1 MRKKYQQF
9 HSATLKAF
17 KIAFMMLFL
26 LTNCAVI
33 MAQSPNKK
41 ISITCNNEPLAS
53 ALKKVEKASGYKVLF
68 TYDEVQ
74 NYKVTVSAKQRE
86 VSYVLKTM
94 LDRLP
99 FNYKF
104 NGKYI
109 NVTKRAKRILSL
121 SDGADRGDH
130 TVRGVVLDEH
140 GSPIPGVL
148 VTVVDK
154 HNGTTTNVE
163 GVFKIDLKDAKAV
176 LEFSFIG
183 MKKKRVNVSA
193 TQNGYIKVTLE
204 EESQHLGETV
214 VTGYRNV
221 NKNSYTGSSTQI
233 LGDDLRKVSQ
243 TNILDA
249 IQSFDPSFRILDNAQ
264 FGSDP
269 NAMPEMTIRG
279 QSGVGN
285 RALDTDQLSKSNLKN
300 NPNLP
305 TFIMDGFEV
314 SIEKIYDLDP
324 TRIESITILKDAA
337 ATAIYGS
344 RAANGVVVV
353 TTVAPK
359 PGEVRVSY
367 GFTGTLETPDLRD
380 YNLANASEK
389 LEIERRAGL
398 FDKGGSGSSN
408 ITSEADGVNAYN
420 TKLAL
425 IKRGIDTDWLSIP
438 LRNGFDQK
446 HSVFIEGGT
455 QNLRYGIDGSFN
467 KVQGV
472 MKDSGRDRYS
482 VGISLDYRL
491 KNFQVKNTTTFNH
504 TKSKES
510 PYGSFGDYTG
520 LMPYDTPYEKGEL
533 TQKLYYSR
541 NSGNRPVNN
550 PLYEATLGN
559 YNWNSYDEFINN
571 LSFNWYINDYWMAK
585 GQFSVTKKYSRS
597 ERFVDPLSSKTSVD
611 SDNASTMKDKL
622 GDLYTTSGNN
632 LTLAGNAFIY
642 YNQSFGKHNLNG
654 SAGWEVNTSNYDNT
668 SAHYRGFPSGQFHSI
683 NYANEIYKKPTKTE
697 GTSRMVS
704 MLATANYTW
713 NNIYLL
719 DLSVRFDGSSEFGSN
734 QRWAPFFST
743 GAGINIHNYNFLKGN
758 QYVNKLKL
766 RGSYGRTG
774 KVNFPDYAAQTVYD
788 PLFDEWYAT
797 GYGAVLKALGNKD
810 LTWEK
815 TDKYDF
821 GIETQLFK
829 ERLTLEFD
837 YYYEKT
843 IDLVNDVSLS
853 NTSGFS
859 TYKNNMGEVEN
870 KGIELTA
877 RYDAI
882 KNKSWLVAFWG
893 NIAHNTNKILKIS
906 DSQRAY
912 NKRVADFYKKEQLN
926 QESIGSSLSDANYSV
941 PIAQYEEGQSL
952 TSIWAVKS
960 LGIDPS
966 TGKEIFLNRDGT
978 VTNKWD
984 ATQEVVCGNTQPDFN
999 GAFGVNISYKQ
1010 WSLFASFLY
1019 EWGGQQYNQ
1028 TLVDRVENAN
1038 IEYGNVDL
1046 RILTDRWQKPGDVA
1060 QFKDIKDASLTT
1072 LPTSRFVQDNSFLRL
1087 NALTLTYDFSREW
1100 LKRNLGLRMLR
1111 LEASTSDLINWNSVR
1126 QERGLSYPKSYKF
1139 NFSVKAQF

>member
-9 HSATLKAF
+9 HSATMKAF
-17 KIAFMMLFL
+17 RIAFVMLFL
-26 LTNCAVI
+26 LSNCAIV

-41 ISITCNNEPLAS
+41 ISVTCKNEPLAS

-74 NYKVTVSAKQRE
+74 NYKVTISAKGRE
-86 VSYVLKTM
+86 VSHVLKTIF
-94 LDRLP
+94 DKLP
-99 FNYKF
+99 FDYKF
-104 NGKYI
+104 KGKYI
-109 NVTKRAKRILSL
+109 NVSKRERRILNI
-121 SDGADRGDH
+121 SDGPEKGDH
-130 TVRGVVLDEH
+130 IVRGVVFDVH

-148 VTVVDK
+148 ITVVGK
-154 HNGTTTNVE
+154 HRGTTTNVE
-163 GVFKIDLKDAKAV
+163 GVFGLDLQASKALV
-176 LEFSFIG
+176 EFSFIG
-183 MKKKRVNVSA
+183 MKKKRVTLTSQSA
-193 TQNGYIKVTLE
+193 YVKVTLE
-204 EESQHLGETV
+204 DESHELGETV
-214 VTGYRNV
+214 ITGYRNV

-249 IQSFDPSFRILDNAQ
+249 IQSFDPSFRIMDNTQ

-398 FDKGGSGSSN
+398 YDPN
-408 ITSEADGVNAYN
+408 IGNYFNESEAVNAYN
-420 TKLAL
+420 KKLAL
-425 IKRGIDTDWLSIP
+425 IKRGIDTDWLSLP
-438 LRNGFDQK
+438 LRNGLDQK

-472 MKDSGRDRYS
+472 MKGSGRDRYG

-491 KNFQVKNTTTFNH
+491 KKFQVKNTTTFNH

-510 PYGSFGDYTG
+510 PYGSFGDYTS
-520 LMPYDTPYEKGEL
+520 LMPYDTPYENGVL
-533 TQKLYYSR
+533 TQTLRYS
-541 NSGNRPVNN
+541 SGSGGRTINN
-550 PLYEATLGN
+550 PLYEATLSN

-585 GQFSVTKKYSRS
+585 GQFSITKKYSRS
-597 ERFVDPLSSKTSVD
+597 ERFIDPLSTKTSVS
-611 SDNASTMKDKL
+611 SDNASANKDKK
-622 GDLYTTSGNN
+622 GDLYMTSGND
-632 LTLAGNAFIY
+632 LSLSGNAFIY

-654 SAGWEVNTSNYDNT
+654 SAGWEISTSTYDNV
-668 SAHYRGFPSGQFHSI
+668 SSHYRGFPSGQFHSL

-743 GAGINIHNYNFLKGN
+743 GAGINIHNYDFLKGN
-758 QYVNKLKL
+758 KYINKLKL

-774 KVNFPDYAAQTVYD
+774 KVNFPDYAAQTVYE

-821 GIETQLFK
+821 GIETQLFN
-829 ERLTLEFD
+829 ERLTIDFD

-843 IDLVNDVSLS
+843 IDLVNDVTIST
-853 NTSGFS
+853 TSGFS
-859 TYKNNMGEVEN
+859 TYKNNMGEIEN
-870 KGIELTA
+870 KGLEMTA
-877 RYDAI
+877 RYDVF
-882 KNKSWLVAFWG
+882 KNKNWLVALWG

-912 NKRVADFYKKEQLN
+912 NQRVADFYKSETGAALRDSKY
-926 QESIGSSLSDANYSV
+926 AV

-960 LGIDPS
+960 LGIDPT
-966 TGKEIFLNRDGT
+966 TGKELYQNRDGS
-978 VTNKWD
+978 VTDKWD

-999 GAFGVNISYKQ
+999 GAFGVNLNYKQ

-1038 IEYGNVDL
+1038 IEFGNVDL
-1046 RILTDRWQKPGDVA
+1046 RVLTDRWQKPGDVA
-1060 QFKDIKDASLTT
+1060 QFKNIQDASMTT
-1072 LPTSRFVQDNSFLRL
+1072 LPTSRFVQNNSFLRL

>member
-9 HSATLKAF
+9 HSATMKAF
-17 KIAFMMLFL
+17 KIAFVMLFL
-26 LTNCAVI
+26 LSNCAIV

-41 ISITCNNEPLAS
+41 ISVTCKNEPLAS

-74 NYKVTVSAKQRE
+74 NYKVTISAKGQE
-86 VSYVLKTM
+86 VSHVLKTIF
-94 LDRLP
+94 DKLP
-99 FNYKF
+99 FDYKF
-104 NGKYI
+104 KGKYI
-109 NVTKRAKRILSL
+109 NVSKRERRILNI
-121 SDGADRGDH
+121 SDGPEKGDH
-130 TVRGVVLDEH
+130 IVRGVVFDVH

-148 VTVVDK
+148 ITVVGK
-154 HNGTTTNVE
+154 HRGTTTNVE
-163 GVFKIDLKDAKAV
+163 GVFGLDLQASKALV
-176 LEFSFIG
+176 EFSFIG
-183 MKKKRVNVSA
+183 MKKKRVTLTSQSA
-193 TQNGYIKVTLE
+193 YVKVTLE
-204 EESQHLGETV
+204 DESHELGETV
-214 VTGYRNV
+214 ITGYRNV

-249 IQSFDPSFRILDNAQ
+249 IQSFDPSFRIMDNTQ

-398 FDKGGSGSSN
+398 FDVGSGN
-408 ITSEADGVNAYN
+408 ISTEAEGVNAYN
-420 TKLAL
+420 KKLGL
-425 IKRGIDTDWLSIP
+425 ILRGIDTDWLSLP

-472 MKDSGRDRYS
+472 MKGSGRDRYG

-491 KNFQVKNTTTFNH
+491 KKFQVKNTTTFNH

-510 PYGSFGDYTG
+510 PYGSFGDYTS
-520 LMPYDTPYEKGEL
+520 LMPYDTPYENGVL
-533 TQKLYYSR
+533 TQTLRYS
-541 NSGNRPVNN
+541 SGSGGRTINN
-550 PLYEATLGN
+550 PLYEATLSN

-585 GQFSVTKKYSRS
+585 GQFSITKKYSRS
-597 ERFVDPLSSKTSVD
+597 ERFIDPLSTKTSVS
-611 SDNASTMKDKL
+611 SDNASANKDKK
-622 GDLYTTSGNN
+622 GDLYMTSGND
-632 LTLAGNAFIY
+632 LSLSGNAFIY

-654 SAGWEVNTSNYDNT
+654 SAGWEISTSTYDNV
-668 SAHYRGFPSGQFHSI
+668 SSHYRGFPSGQFHSL

-743 GAGINIHNYNFLKGN
+743 GAGINIHNYDFLKGN
-758 QYVNKLKL
+758 KYINKLKI

-774 KVNFPDYAAQTVYD
+774 KVNFPDYAAQTVYE

-821 GIETQLFK
+821 GIETQLFN
-829 ERLTLEFD
+829 ERLTIDFD

-843 IDLVNDVSLS
+843 IDLVNDVTIST
-853 NTSGFS
+853 TSGFS
-859 TYKNNMGEVEN
+859 TYKNNMGEIEN
-870 KGIELTA
+870 KGLEMTA
-877 RYDAI
+877 RYDVF
-882 KNKSWLVAFWG
+882 KNKNWLVALWG

-912 NKRVADFYKKEQLN
+912 NQRVADFYKSETGAALRDSKY
-926 QESIGSSLSDANYSV
+926 AV

-960 LGIDPS
+960 LGIDPT
-966 TGKEIFLNRDGT
+966 TGKELYQNRDGS
-978 VTNKWD
+978 VTDKWD

-999 GAFGVNISYKQ
+999 GAFGVNLNYKQ

-1038 IEYGNVDL
+1038 IEFGNVDL
-1046 RILTDRWQKPGDVA
+1046 RVLTDRWQKPGDVA
-1060 QFKDIKDASLTT
+1060 QFKNIQDASMTT
-1072 LPTSRFVQDNSFLRL
+1072 LPTSRFVQNNSFLRL

>member
-9 HSATLKAF
+9 HSATMKAF
-17 KIAFMMLFL
+17 RIAFVMLFL
-26 LTNCAVI
+26 LSNCAIV

-41 ISITCNNEPLAS
+41 ISVTCKNEPLAS

-74 NYKVTVSAKQRE
+74 NYKVTISAKGQE
-86 VSYVLKTM
+86 VSHVLKTIF
-94 LDRLP
+94 DKLP
-99 FNYKF
+99 FDYKF
-104 NGKYI
+104 KGKYI
-109 NVTKRAKRILSL
+109 NVSKRERRILNI
-121 SDGADRGDH
+121 SDGPEKGDH
-130 TVRGVVLDEH
+130 IVRGVVFDVH

-148 VTVVDK
+148 ITVVGK
-154 HNGTTTNVE
+154 HRGTTTNVE
-163 GVFKIDLKDAKAV
+163 GVFGLDLQASKALV
-176 LEFSFIG
+176 EFSFIG
-183 MKKKRVNVSA
+183 MKKKRVTLTSQSA
-193 TQNGYIKVTLE
+193 YVKVTLE
-204 EESQHLGETV
+204 DESHELGETV
-214 VTGYRNV
+214 ITGYRNV

-249 IQSFDPSFRILDNAQ
+249 IQSFDPSFRIMDNTQ

-398 FDKGGSGSSN
+398 YDPN
-408 ITSEADGVNAYN
+408 IGNYFNESEAVNAYN
-420 TKLAL
+420 KKLAL
-425 IKRGIDTDWLSIP
+425 IKRGIDTDWLSLP
-438 LRNGFDQK
+438 LRNGLDQK

-472 MKDSGRDRYS
+472 MKGSGRDRYG

-491 KNFQVKNTTTFNH
+491 KKFQVKNTTTFNH

-510 PYGSFGDYTG
+510 PYGSFGDYTS
-520 LMPYDTPYEKGEL
+520 LMPYDTPYENGVL
-533 TQKLYYSR
+533 TQTLRYS
-541 NSGNRPVNN
+541 SGSGGRTINN
-550 PLYEATLGN
+550 PLYEATLSN

-585 GQFSVTKKYSRS
+585 GQFSITKKYSRS
-597 ERFVDPLSSKTSVD
+597 ERFIDPLSTKTSVS
-611 SDNASTMKDKL
+611 SDNASANKDKK
-622 GDLYTTSGNN
+622 GDLYMTSGND
-632 LTLAGNAFIY
+632 LSLSGNAFIY

-654 SAGWEVNTSNYDNT
+654 SAGWEISTSTYDNV
-668 SAHYRGFPSGQFHSI
+668 SSHYRGFPSGQFHSL

-743 GAGINIHNYNFLKGN
+743 GAGINIHNYDFLKGN
-758 QYVNKLKL
+758 KYINKLKI

-774 KVNFPDYAAQTVYD
+774 KVNFPDYAAQTVYE

-821 GIETQLFK
+821 GIETQLFN
-829 ERLTLEFD
+829 ERLTIDFD

-843 IDLVNDVSLS
+843 IDLVNDVTIST
-853 NTSGFS
+853 TSGFS
-859 TYKNNMGEVEN
+859 TYKNNMGEIEN
-870 KGIELTA
+870 KGLEMTA
-877 RYDAI
+877 RYDVF
-882 KNKSWLVAFWG
+882 KNKNWLVALWG

-912 NKRVADFYKKEQLN
+912 NQRVADFYKSETGAALRDSKY
-926 QESIGSSLSDANYSV
+926 AV

-960 LGIDPS
+960 LGIDPT
-966 TGKEIFLNRDGT
+966 TGKELYQNRDGS
-978 VTNKWD
+978 VTDKWD

-999 GAFGVNISYKQ
+999 GAFGVNLNYKQ

-1038 IEYGNVDL
+1038 IEFGNVDL
-1046 RILTDRWQKPGDVA
+1046 RVLTDRWQKPGDVA
-1060 QFKDIKDASLTT
+1060 QFKNIQDASMTT
-1072 LPTSRFVQDNSFLRL
+1072 LPTSRFVQNNSFLRL

>member
-9 HSATLKAF
+9 HSATMKAF
-17 KIAFMMLFL
+17 KIAFVMLFL
-26 LTNCAVI
+26 LSNCAIV

-41 ISITCNNEPLAS
+41 ISVTCKNEPLAS

-74 NYKVTVSAKQRE
+74 NYKVTISAKGQE
-86 VSYVLKTM
+86 VSHVLKTIFEK
-94 LDRLP
+94 LP
-99 FNYKF
+99 FDYKF
-104 NGKYI
+104 KGKYI
-109 NVTKRAKRILSL
+109 NVSKRERRILNI
-121 SDGADRGDH
+121 SDGADKGDH
-130 TVRGVVLDEH
+130 IVRGVVFDVH

-148 VTVVDK
+148 ITVVGK
-154 HNGTTTNVE
+154 HRGTTTNVE
-163 GVFKIDLKDAKAV
+163 GVFGLDLQASKALV
-176 LEFSFIG
+176 EFSFIG
-183 MKKKRVNVSA
+183 MKKKRVTLTSQSA
-193 TQNGYIKVTLE
+193 YVKVTLE
-204 EESQHLGETV
+204 DESHELGETV
-214 VTGYRNV
+214 ITGYRNV

-249 IQSFDPSFRILDNAQ
+249 IQSFDPSFRIMDNTQ

-353 TTVAPK
+353 TTIAPK

-398 FDKGGSGSSN
+398 YDPN
-408 ITSEADGVNAYN
+408 IGNYFNESEAVNAYN
-420 TKLAL
+420 KKLAL
-425 IKRGIDTDWLSIP
+425 IKRGIDTDWLSLP
-438 LRNGFDQK
+438 LRNGLDQK

-472 MKDSGRDRYS
+472 MKGSGRDRYG

-491 KNFQVKNTTTFNH
+491 KKFQVKNTTTFNH

-510 PYGSFGDYTG
+510 PYGSFGDYTS
-520 LMPYDTPYEKGEL
+520 LMPYDTPYENGVL
-533 TQKLYYSR
+533 TQTLRYS
-541 NSGNRPVNN
+541 SGSGGRTINN
-550 PLYEATLGN
+550 PLYEATLSN

-585 GQFSVTKKYSRS
+585 GQFSITKKYSRS
-597 ERFVDPLSSKTSVD
+597 ERFIDPLSTKTSVS
-611 SDNASTMKDKL
+611 SDNASANKDKK
-622 GDLYTTSGNN
+622 GDLYMTSGND
-632 LTLAGNAFIY
+632 LSLSGNAFIY

-654 SAGWEVNTSNYDNT
+654 SAGWEISTSTYDNV
-668 SAHYRGFPSGQFHSI
+668 SSHYRGFPSGQFHSL

-743 GAGINIHNYNFLKGN
+743 GAGINIHNYDFLKGN
-758 QYVNKLKL
+758 KYINKLKI

-774 KVNFPDYAAQTVYD
+774 KVNFPDYAAQTVYE

-797 GYGAVLKALGNKD
+797 GYGAVLMALGNKD

-821 GIETQLFK
+821 GIETQLFN
-829 ERLTLEFD
+829 ERLTIDFD

-843 IDLVNDVSLS
+843 IDLVNDVTIST
-853 NTSGFS
+853 TSGFS
-859 TYKNNMGEVEN
+859 TYKNNMGEIEN
-870 KGIELTA
+870 KGLEMTA
-877 RYDAI
+877 RYDVF
-882 KNKSWLVAFWG
+882 KNKNWLVALWG

-912 NKRVADFYKKEQLN
+912 NQRVADFYKSETGAALRDSKY
-926 QESIGSSLSDANYSV
+926 AV

-960 LGIDPS
+960 LGIDPT
-966 TGKEIFLNRDGT
+966 TGKELYQNRDGS
-978 VTNKWD
+978 VTDKWD

-999 GAFGVNISYKQ
+999 GAFGVNLNYKQ

-1046 RILTDRWQKPGDVA
+1046 RVLTDRWQKPGDVA
-1060 QFKDIKDASLTT
+1060 QFKNIQDASMTT
-1072 LPTSRFVQDNSFLRL
+1072 LPTSRFVQNNSFLRL

>member
-9 HSATLKAF
+9 HSATMKAF
-17 KIAFMMLFL
+17 KIAFVMLFL
-26 LTNCAVI
+26 LSNCAIV

-41 ISITCNNEPLAS
+41 ISVTCKNEPLAS

-74 NYKVTVSAKQRE
+74 NYKVTISAKGRE
-86 VSYVLKTM
+86 VSHVLKTIF
-94 LDRLP
+94 DKLP
-99 FNYKF
+99 FDYKF
-104 NGKYI
+104 KGKYI
-109 NVTKRAKRILSL
+109 NVSKRERRILNI
-121 SDGADRGDH
+121 SDGPEKGDH
-130 TVRGVVLDEH
+130 IVRGVVFDVH

-148 VTVVDK
+148 ITVVGK
-154 HNGTTTNVE
+154 HRGTTTNVE
-163 GVFKIDLKDAKAV
+163 GVFGLDLQASKALV
-176 LEFSFIG
+176 EFSFIG
-183 MKKKRVNVSA
+183 MKKKRVTLTSQSA
-193 TQNGYIKVTLE
+193 YVKVTLE
-204 EESQHLGETV
+204 DESHELGETV
-214 VTGYRNV
+214 ITGYRNV

-249 IQSFDPSFRILDNAQ
+249 IQSFDPSFRIMDNTQ

-398 FDKGGSGSSN
+398 YDPN
-408 ITSEADGVNAYN
+408 IGNYFNESEAVNAYN
-420 TKLAL
+420 KKLAL
-425 IKRGIDTDWLSIP
+425 IKRGIDTDWLSLP
-438 LRNGFDQK
+438 LRNGLDQK

-472 MKDSGRDRYS
+472 MKGSGRDRYG

-491 KNFQVKNTTTFNH
+491 KKFQVKNTTTFNH

-510 PYGSFGDYTG
+510 PYGSFGDYTS
-520 LMPYDTPYEKGEL
+520 LMPYDTPYENGVL
-533 TQKLYYSR
+533 TQTLRYS
-541 NSGNRPVNN
+541 SGSGGRTINN
-550 PLYEATLGN
+550 PLYEATLSN

-585 GQFSVTKKYSRS
+585 GQFSITKKYSRS
-597 ERFVDPLSSKTSVD
+597 ERFIDPLSTKTSVS
-611 SDNASTMKDKL
+611 SDNASANKDKK
-622 GDLYTTSGNN
+622 GDLYMTSGND
-632 LTLAGNAFIY
+632 LSLSGNAFIY

-654 SAGWEVNTSNYDNT
+654 SAGWEISTSTYDNV
-668 SAHYRGFPSGQFHSI
+668 SSHYRGFPSGQFHSL

-743 GAGINIHNYNFLKGN
+743 GAGINIHNYDFLKGN
-758 QYVNKLKL
+758 KYINKLKI

-774 KVNFPDYAAQTVYD
+774 KVNFPDYAAQTVYE

-821 GIETQLFK
+821 GIETQLFN
-829 ERLTLEFD
+829 ERLTIDFD

-843 IDLVNDVSLS
+843 IDLVNDVTIST
-853 NTSGFS
+853 TSGFS
-859 TYKNNMGEVEN
+859 TYKNNMGEIEN
-870 KGIELTA
+870 KGLEMTA
-877 RYDAI
+877 RYDVF
-882 KNKSWLVAFWG
+882 KNKNWLVALWG

-912 NKRVADFYKKEQLN
+912 NQRVADFYKSETGAALRDSKY
-926 QESIGSSLSDANYSV
+926 AV

-960 LGIDPS
+960 LGIDPT
-966 TGKEIFLNRDGT
+966 TGKELYQNRDGS
-978 VTNKWD
+978 VTDKWD

-999 GAFGVNISYKQ
+999 GAFGVNLNYKQ

-1038 IEYGNVDL
+1038 IEFGNVDL
-1046 RILTDRWQKPGDVA
+1046 RVLTDRWQKPGDVA
-1060 QFKDIKDASLTT
+1060 QFKNIQDASMTT
-1072 LPTSRFVQDNSFLRL
+1072 LPTSRFVQNNSFLRL

>member
-9 HSATLKAF
+9 HSATMKAF
-17 KIAFMMLFL
+17 KIAFVMLFL
-26 LTNCAVI
+26 LSNCAIV

-41 ISITCNNEPLAS
+41 ISVTCKNEPLAS

-74 NYKVTVSAKQRE
+74 NYKVTISAKGRE
-86 VSYVLKTM
+86 VSHVLKTIF
-94 LDRLP
+94 DKLP
-99 FNYKF
+99 FDYKF
-104 NGKYI
+104 KGKYI
-109 NVTKRAKRILSL
+109 NVSKRERRILNI
-121 SDGADRGDH
+121 SDGPEKGDH
-130 TVRGVVLDEH
+130 IVRGVVFDVH

-148 VTVVDK
+148 ITVVGK
-154 HNGTTTNVE
+154 HRGTTTNVE
-163 GVFKIDLKDAKAV
+163 GVFGLDLQASKALV
-176 LEFSFIG
+176 EFSFIG
-183 MKKKRVNVSA
+183 MKKKRVTLTSQSA
-193 TQNGYIKVTLE
+193 YVKVTLE
-204 EESQHLGETV
+204 DESHELGETV
-214 VTGYRNV
+214 ITGYRNV

-249 IQSFDPSFRILDNAQ
+249 IQSFDPSFRIMDNTQ

-269 NAMPEMTIRG
+269 NATPEMMIRG

-285 RALDTDQLSKSNLKN
+285 RTLDTDKLSKSNLKN

-398 FDKGGSGSSN
+398 FEKGYPGIN
-408 ITSEADGVNAYN
+408 SESAGVNAYN
-420 TKLAL
+420 QKLAL

-472 MKDSGRDRYS
+472 MKGSGRDRYA

-491 KNFQVKNTTTFNH
+491 KKFQVKNTTTFNH

-510 PYGSFGDYTG
+510 PYGSFSDYTC
-520 LMPYDTPYEKGEL
+520 LMPYDTPYEDGVL
-533 TQKLYYSR
+533 TQKLNYSVS
-541 NSGNRPVNN
+541 NNNRTLNN

-559 YNWNSYDEFINN
+559 YNTTSYDEYVNN

-585 GQFSVTKKYSRS
+585 GQFSVSKRYNRS
-597 ERFVDPLSSKTSVD
+597 EKFVDPLSSSTSAI
-611 SDNASTMKDKL
+611 SESASSQKDKL

-632 LTLAGNAFIY
+632 LNLTGNAFIY

-654 SAGWEVNTSNYDNT
+654 SAGWEVNTSTYDNV
-668 SAHYRGFPSGQFHSI
+668 SAHYRGFPSGQFHSL

-743 GAGINIHNYNFLKGN
+743 GAGINIHNYDFLKGN
-758 QYVNKLKL
+758 KYINKLKL

-774 KVNFPDYAAQTVYD
+774 KVNFPDYAAQTVYE

-797 GYGAVLKALGNKD
+797 GYGAVLMALGNKD

-821 GIETQLFK
+821 GIETQLFN
-829 ERLTLEFD
+829 ERLTLDFD

-870 KGIELTA
+870 KGFELTA

-882 KNKSWLVAFWG
+882 KNKNWLVAFWG

-912 NKRVADFYKKEQLN
+912 NQRVAEFYKKEQIN
-926 QESIGSSLSDANYSV
+926 QEDIGSSLTDANYSV

-960 LGIDPS
+960 LGIDPT

-978 VTNKWD
+978 VTDKWD

-1028 TLVDRVENAN
+1028 TLVDRVENAK
-1038 IEYGNVDL
+1038 IAQGNVDL
-1046 RILTDRWQKPGDVA
+1046 RVLTDRWQKPGDVA
-1060 QFKDIKDASLTT
+1060 QFKNIKDASLTT

-1087 NALTLTYDFSREW
+1087 NALTLTYDFNREW

>member
-1 MRKKYQQF
+1 MREKYQIYQR
-9 HSATLKAF
+9 TTK
-17 KIAFMMLFL
+17 KGIKVGIMMLFL
-26 LTNCAVI
+26 FGNSAIIV
-33 MAQSPNKK
+33 AQSSSKK
-41 ISITCNNEPLAS
+41 ISISCKNEPLANV
-53 ALKKVEKASGYKVLF
+53 LKKVEKASGCKVLF

-74 NYKVTVSAKQRE
+74 DYKVTISAKQQQ
-86 VSYVLKTM
+86 VGSILKSIF
-94 LDRLP
+94 DKLP

-104 NGKYI
+104 KGNFI
-109 NVTKRAKRILSL
+109 NVSKKKKRIFSL
-121 SDGADRGDH
+121 SDGEEKGTH
-130 TVRGVVLDEH
+130 TVRGIVIDEY
-140 GSPIPGVL
+140 GNAIPGVNI
-148 VTVVDK
+148 VVV
-154 HNGTTTNVE
+154 NGRYGTTTNVE
-163 GVFKIDLKDAKAV
+163 GNFKLDLKSEKETV
-176 LEFSFIG
+176 EFSFIG
-183 MKKKRVNVSA
+183 MKKKRMVLNA
-193 TQNGYIKVTLE
+193 QNGYVKVTLSE
-204 EESQHLGETV
+204 DAQHLEDMV
-214 VTGYRNV
+214 VTGYRSV
-221 NKNSYTGSSTQI
+221 SKNCYTGSSTQI
-233 LGDDLRKVSQ
+233 TGDDLRKVSQ

-249 IQSFDPSFRILDNAQ
+249 IQSYDPSFRLLDNTQ

-269 NAMPEMTIRG
+269 NSMPEMVIRG
-279 QSGVGN
+279 QSGVGV
-285 RALDTDQLSKSNLKN
+285 RQLDTDRLSKSNLQN

-314 SIEKIYDLDP
+314 SLEKIYDLDP

-344 RAANGVVVV
+344 RAANGVIVV

-367 GFTGTLETPDLRD
+367 GFTGSLETPDLRD
-380 YNLANASEK
+380 YNLANASQK

-398 FDKGGSGSSN
+398 FEVGN
-408 ITSEADGVNAYN
+408 ININSESDGVNAYN
-420 TKLAL
+420 RKLAL
-425 IKRGIDTDWLSIP
+425 ILRGIDTDWLSLP

-467 KVQGV
+467 KVEGV
-472 MKDSGRDRYS
+472 MKGSGRDRYS
-482 VGISLDYRL
+482 LGISLDYRL

-510 PYGSFGDYTG
+510 PYGSFSDYTS
-520 LMPYDTPYEKGEL
+520 LMPYDTPYEKGVL
-533 TQKLYYSR
+533 TQKLNYSISS
-541 NSGNRPVNN
+541 NNRVRNN
-550 PLYEATLGN
+550 PLYEATLCN
-559 YNWNSYDEFINN
+559 YNWNSYDEFVNN

-585 GQFSVTKKYSRS
+585 GQFSVSKKYSRS
-597 ERFVDPLSSKTSVD
+597 EKFIDPLSSNTSVD
-611 SDNASTMKDKL
+611 SNSSISQKDKL

-632 LTLAGNAFIY
+632 LNLTGNAFIY
-642 YNQSFGKHNLNG
+642 YNQSFNKHNLNA
-654 SAGWEVNTSNYDNT
+654 SAGWEINTSTYDNL
-668 SAHYRGFPSGQFHSI
+668 SAHYRGFPSGQFHSL

-713 NNIYLL
+713 NNIYLV
-719 DLSVRFDGSSEFGSN
+719 DASVRFDGSSEFGAN

-743 GAGINIHNYNFLKGN
+743 GLGVNIHNYEFLKGN
-758 QYVNKLKL
+758 KYLNKLKV

-829 ERLTLEFD
+829 ERLTLDFD

-843 IDLVNDVSLS
+843 IDLVNDVTLS
-853 NTSGFS
+853 STSGFS

-870 KGIELTA
+870 KGFELTA
-877 RYDAI
+877 RYDVI
-882 KNKSWLVAFWG
+882 RNKTWLVALWG

-912 NKRVADFYKKEQLN
+912 NLRVAEFYKKEQLN
-926 QESIGSSLSDANYSV
+926 QQNIGYSLNDANYSV

-960 LGIDPS
+960 LGIDPT
-966 TGKEIFLNRDGT
+966 TGKEIFLNRDGS
-978 VTNKWD
+978 VTDKWD

-999 GAFGVNISYKQ
+999 GAFGFNVSYKQ

-1028 TLVDRVENAN
+1028 TLVDRVENAT
-1038 IEYGNVDL
+1038 ISQSNVDL
-1046 RILTDRWQKPGDVA
+1046 RVLTDRWQKPGDIA

-1072 LPTSRFVQDNSFLRL
+1072 LPTSRFVQDNAFLRL
-1087 NALTLTYDFSREW
+1087 NALTLTYDFDRAW
-1100 LKRNLGLRMLR
+1100 LKRKLGLRMLR
-1111 LEASTSDLINWNSVR
+1111 LETSTSDLINWNSVR

>member
-1 MRKKYQQF
+1 MREKYQIYQR
-9 HSATLKAF
+9 TTK
-17 KIAFMMLFL
+17 KGIKVGIMMLFL
-26 LTNCAVI
+26 FGNSAIIV
-33 MAQSPNKK
+33 AQSSSKK
-41 ISITCNNEPLAS
+41 ISISCKNEPLANV
-53 ALKKVEKASGYKVLF
+53 LKKVEKASGCKVLF

-74 NYKVTVSAKQRE
+74 DYKVTISAKQQQ
-86 VSYVLKTM
+86 VGSILKSIF
-94 LDRLP
+94 DKLP

-104 NGKYI
+104 KGNFI
-109 NVTKRAKRILSL
+109 NVSKKKKRIFSL
-121 SDGADRGDH
+121 SDGEEKGTH
-130 TVRGVVLDEH
+130 TVRGIVIDEY
-140 GSPIPGVL
+140 GNAIPGVNI
-148 VTVVDK
+148 VVV
-154 HNGTTTNVE
+154 NGRYGTTTNVE
-163 GVFKIDLKDAKAV
+163 GNFKLDLKSEKETV
-176 LEFSFIG
+176 EFSFIG
-183 MKKKRVNVSA
+183 MKKKRMVLNA
-193 TQNGYIKVTLE
+193 QNGYVKVTLSE
-204 EESQHLGETV
+204 DAQHLEDMV
-214 VTGYRNV
+214 VTGYRSV
-221 NKNSYTGSSTQI
+221 SKNSYTGSSTQI
-233 LGDDLRKVSQ
+233 TGDDLRKVSQ

-249 IQSFDPSFRILDNAQ
+249 IQSYDPSFRLLDNTQ

-269 NAMPEMTIRG
+269 NSMPEMVIRG
-279 QSGVGN
+279 QSGVGV
-285 RALDTDQLSKSNLKN
+285 RQLDTDRLSKSNLQN

-314 SIEKIYDLDP
+314 SLEKIYDLDP

-344 RAANGVVVV
+344 RAANGVIVV

-367 GFTGTLETPDLRD
+367 GFTGSLETPDLRD
-380 YNLANASEK
+380 YNLANASQK
-389 LEIERRAGL
+389 LEIERRSGL
-398 FDKGGSGSSN
+398 FEVGN
-408 ITSEADGVNAYN
+408 ININSESDGVNAYN
-420 TKLAL
+420 RKLAL
-425 IKRGIDTDWLSIP
+425 ILRGIDTDWLSLP

-467 KVQGV
+467 KVEGV
-472 MKDSGRDRYS
+472 MKGSGRDRYS
-482 VGISLDYRL
+482 LGISLDYRL

-510 PYGSFGDYTG
+510 PYGSFSDYTS
-520 LMPYDTPYEKGEL
+520 LMPYDTPYEKGVL
-533 TQKLYYSR
+533 TQKLNYSISS
-541 NSGNRPVNN
+541 NNRVRNN
-550 PLYEATLGN
+550 PLYEATLCN
-559 YNWNSYDEFINN
+559 YNWNSYDEFVNN

-585 GQFSVTKKYSRS
+585 GQFSVSKKYSRS
-597 ERFVDPLSSKTSVD
+597 EKFIDPLSSNTSVD
-611 SDNASTMKDKL
+611 SNSSISQKDKL

-632 LTLAGNAFIY
+632 LNLTGNAFIY
-642 YNQSFGKHNLNG
+642 YNQSFNKHNLNA
-654 SAGWEVNTSNYDNT
+654 SAGWEINTSTYDNL
-668 SAHYRGFPSGQFHSI
+668 SAHYRGFPSGQFHSL

-713 NNIYLL
+713 NNIYLV
-719 DLSVRFDGSSEFGSN
+719 DASVRFDGSSEFGAN

-743 GAGINIHNYNFLKGN
+743 GLGVNIHNYEFLKGN
-758 QYVNKLKL
+758 KYLNKLKV

-829 ERLTLEFD
+829 ERLTLDFD

-843 IDLVNDVSLS
+843 IDLVNDVTLS
-853 NTSGFS
+853 STSGFS

-870 KGIELTA
+870 KGFELTA
-877 RYDAI
+877 RYDVI
-882 KNKSWLVAFWG
+882 RNKTWLVALWG

-912 NKRVADFYKKEQLN
+912 NLRVAEFYKKEQLN
-926 QESIGSSLSDANYSV
+926 QQNIGYSLNDANYSV

-960 LGIDPS
+960 LGIDPT
-966 TGKEIFLNRDGT
+966 TGKEIFLNRDGS
-978 VTNKWD
+978 VTDKWD

-999 GAFGVNISYKQ
+999 GTFGFNVSYKQ

-1028 TLVDRVENAN
+1028 TLVDRVENAT
-1038 IEYGNVDL
+1038 ISQSNVDL
-1046 RILTDRWQKPGDVA
+1046 RVLTDRWQKPGDIA

-1072 LPTSRFVQDNSFLRL
+1072 LPTSRFVQDNAFLRL
-1087 NALTLTYDFSREW
+1087 NALTLTYDFDRAW
-1100 LKRNLGLRMLR
+1100 LKRKLGLRMLR
-1111 LEASTSDLINWNSVR
+1111 LETSTSDLINWNSVR

>member
-9 HSATLKAF
+9 HSATMKAF
-17 KIAFMMLFL
+17 KIAFVMLFL
-26 LTNCAVI
+26 LSNCAIV

-41 ISITCNNEPLAS
+41 ISVTCKDEPLAS

-74 NYKVTVSAKQRE
+74 NYKVTVSAKGQE
-86 VSYVLKTM
+86 VSHVLKTM
-94 LDRLP
+94 FDKLP

-109 NVTKRAKRILSL
+109 NVSKKEKRSLSL
-121 SDGADRGDH
+121 SDGAEKGDH
-130 TVRGVVLDEH
+130 IVRGVVFDVH

-148 VTVVDK
+148 ITVVGK
-154 HNGTTTNVE
+154 HRGTTTNVE
-163 GVFKIDLKDAKAV
+163 GVFGLDLQASKALV
-176 LEFSFIG
+176 EFSFIG
-183 MKKKRVNVSA
+183 MKKKRVTLTSQSA
-193 TQNGYIKVTLE
+193 YVKVTLE
-204 EESQHLGETV
+204 DESHELGETV
-214 VTGYRNV
+214 ITGYRNV

-249 IQSFDPSFRILDNAQ
+249 IQSFDPSFRIMDNTQ

-285 RALDTDQLSKSNLKN
+285 RALDTDQLSRSNLKN

-398 FDKGGSGSSN
+398 YDPN
-408 ITSEADGVNAYN
+408 IGNYFNESEAVNAYN
-420 TKLAL
+420 KKLAL
-425 IKRGIDTDWLSIP
+425 IKRGIDTDWLSLP
-438 LRNGFDQK
+438 LRNGLDQK

-472 MKDSGRDRYS
+472 MKGSGRDRYG

-491 KNFQVKNTTTFNH
+491 KKFQVKNTTTFNH

-510 PYGSFGDYTG
+510 PYGSFGDYTS
-520 LMPYDTPYEKGEL
+520 LMPYDTPYENGVL
-533 TQKLYYSR
+533 TQTLRYS
-541 NSGNRPVNN
+541 SGSGGRTINN
-550 PLYEATLGN
+550 PLYEATLSN

-585 GQFSVTKKYSRS
+585 GQFSITKKYSRS
-597 ERFVDPLSSKTSVD
+597 ERFIDPLSTKTSVS
-611 SDNASTMKDKL
+611 SDNASANKDKK
-622 GDLYTTSGNN
+622 GDLYMTSGND
-632 LTLAGNAFIY
+632 LSLSGNAFIY

-654 SAGWEVNTSNYDNT
+654 SAGWEISTSTYDNV
-668 SAHYRGFPSGQFHSI
+668 SSHYRGFPSGQFHSL

-743 GAGINIHNYNFLKGN
+743 GAGINIHNYDFLKGN
-758 QYVNKLKL
+758 KYINKLKL

-774 KVNFPDYAAQTVYD
+774 KVNFPDYAAQTVYE

-821 GIETQLFK
+821 GIETQLFN
-829 ERLTLEFD
+829 ERLTIDFD

-843 IDLVNDVSLS
+843 IDLVNDVTIST
-853 NTSGFS
+853 TSGFS
-859 TYKNNMGEVEN
+859 TYKNNMGEIEN
-870 KGIELTA
+870 KGLEMTA
-877 RYDAI
+877 RYDVF
-882 KNKSWLVAFWG
+882 KNKNWLVALWG

-912 NKRVADFYKKEQLN
+912 NQRVADFYKSETGAALRDSKY
-926 QESIGSSLSDANYSV
+926 AV

-960 LGIDPS
+960 LGIDPT
-966 TGKEIFLNRDGT
+966 TGKELYQNRDGS
-978 VTNKWD
+978 VTDKWD

-999 GAFGVNISYKQ
+999 GAFGVNLNYKQ

-1038 IEYGNVDL
+1038 IEFGNVDL
-1046 RILTDRWQKPGDVA
+1046 RVLTDRWQKPGDVA
-1060 QFKDIKDASLTT
+1060 QFKNIQDASMTT
-1072 LPTSRFVQDNSFLRL
+1072 LPTSRFVQNNSFLRL

>member
-1 MRKKYQQF
+1 
-9 HSATLKAF
+9 
-17 KIAFMMLFL
+17 MLFL
-26 LTNCAVI
+26 LSNCAIV

-41 ISITCNNEPLAS
+41 ISVTCKNEPLAS

-74 NYKVTVSAKQRE
+74 NYKVTISAKGQE
-86 VSYVLKTM
+86 VSHVLKTIF
-94 LDRLP
+94 DKLP
-99 FNYKF
+99 FDYKF
-104 NGKYI
+104 KGKYI
-109 NVTKRAKRILSL
+109 NVSKRERRILNI
-121 SDGADRGDH
+121 SDGPEKGDH
-130 TVRGVVLDEH
+130 IVRGVVFDVH

-148 VTVVDK
+148 ITVVGK
-154 HNGTTTNVE
+154 HRGTTTNVE
-163 GVFKIDLKDAKAV
+163 GVFGLDLQASKALV
-176 LEFSFIG
+176 EFSFIG
-183 MKKKRVNVSA
+183 MKKKRVTLTSQSA
-193 TQNGYIKVTLE
+193 YVKVTLE
-204 EESQHLGETV
+204 DESHELGETV
-214 VTGYRNV
+214 ITGYRNV

-249 IQSFDPSFRILDNAQ
+249 IQSFDPSFRIMDNTQ

-380 YNLANASEK
+380 YNLANAAEK
-389 LEIERRAGL
+389 IEIERRAGL
-398 FDKGGSGSSN
+398 FEKGQPGIN
-408 ITSEADGVNAYN
+408 TEAQGVNAYN
-420 TKLAL
+420 QKLAL
-425 IKRGIDTDWLSIP
+425 LKRGIDTDWLSIP

-446 HSVFIEGGT
+446 HSVYIEGGT

-472 MKDSGRDRYS
+472 MKDSGRDRYG

-491 KNFQVKNTTTFNH
+491 KKFQVKNTTTFNH
-504 TKSKES
+504 MKSKES
-510 PYGSFGDYTG
+510 PYGSFSDYTC
-520 LMPYDTPYEKGEL
+520 LMPYDTPYDNGVL
-533 TQKLYYSR
+533 TKSLGFSQNGGRYL
-541 NSGNRPVNN
+541 NN

-571 LSFNWYINDYWMAK
+571 LSFNWYINDYLMAK
-585 GQFSVTKKYSRS
+585 GQFSVSRQYSRS
-597 ERFVDPLSSKTSVD
+597 ERFIDPLSSKTSVTAD
-611 SDNASTMKDKL
+611 SSSQKDKM
-622 GDLYTTSGNN
+622 GDLYTTSSNN
-632 LTLAGNAFIY
+632 LTLSGNAFLF
-642 YNQSFGKHNLNG
+642 YNQSFDKHNINA
-654 SAGWEVNTSNYDNT
+654 SAGWEINTSSNDGL
-668 SAHYRGFPSGQFHSI
+668 SAHYRGFPSGQFHSP
-683 NYANEIYKKPTKTE
+683 NYASEIYNKPTKSE

-743 GAGINIHNYNFLKGN
+743 GAGINIHNYKFLKGN
-758 QYVNKLKL
+758 QYINKLKL

-774 KVNFPDYAAQTVYD
+774 KVNFPDYAAQTMYQ

-821 GIETQLFK
+821 GIETQFFN
-829 ERLTLEFD
+829 ERLTIDFD

-853 NTSGFS
+853 TTSGFS
-859 TYKNNMGEVEN
+859 TYKNNMGEIEN
-870 KGIELTA
+870 KGFEITA
-877 RYDAI
+877 RYDI
-882 KNKSWLVAFWG
+882 YKKKDWLVALWG
-893 NIAHNTNKILKIS
+893 NMAHNTNKILKIS

-912 NKRVADFYKKEQLN
+912 NQRVAEYYKKEQLN
-926 QESIGSSLSDANYSV
+926 QEQIGSSLMEGNYSV

-960 LGIDPS
+960 LGIDPA
-966 TGKEIFLNRDGT
+966 TGKELFLNRDGT
-978 VTNKWD
+978 VTDKWD
-984 ATQEVVCGNTQPDFN
+984 AAQEVVCGNTQPDFN
-999 GAFGVNISYKQ
+999 GAFGFNVSYKQ

-1028 TLVDRVENAN
+1028 TLVDRVENAK

-1046 RILTDRWQKPGDVA
+1046 RVLTDRWQKPGDIA
-1060 QFKDIKDASLTT
+1060 QFKNIKDGSLTT
-1072 LPTSRFVQDNSFLRL
+1072 LPTSRFVQNNSFLRL
-1087 NALTLTYDFSREW
+1087 NALTLTYDFNREW

>member
-9 HSATLKAF
+9 HSATMKAF
-17 KIAFMMLFL
+17 RIAFVMLFL
-26 LTNCAVI
+26 LSNCAIV

-41 ISITCNNEPLAS
+41 ISVTCKNEPLAS

-74 NYKVTVSAKQRE
+74 NYKVTISAKGRE
-86 VSYVLKTM
+86 VSHVLKTIF
-94 LDRLP
+94 DKLP
-99 FNYKF
+99 FDYKF
-104 NGKYI
+104 KGKYI
-109 NVTKRAKRILSL
+109 NVSKRERRILNI
-121 SDGADRGDH
+121 SDGPEKGDH
-130 TVRGVVLDEH
+130 IVRGVVFDVH

-148 VTVVDK
+148 ITVVGK
-154 HNGTTTNVE
+154 HRGTTTNVE
-163 GVFKIDLKDAKAV
+163 GVFGLDLQASKALV
-176 LEFSFIG
+176 EFSFIG
-183 MKKKRVNVSA
+183 MKKKRVTLTSQSA
-193 TQNGYIKVTLE
+193 YVKVTLE
-204 EESQHLGETV
+204 DESHELGETV
-214 VTGYRNV
+214 ITGYRNV

-249 IQSFDPSFRILDNAQ
+249 IQSFDPSFRIMDNTQ

-398 FDKGGSGSSN
+398 YDPN
-408 ITSEADGVNAYN
+408 IGNYFNESEAVNAYN
-420 TKLAL
+420 KKLAL
-425 IKRGIDTDWLSIP
+425 IKRGIDTDWLSLP
-438 LRNGFDQK
+438 LRNGLDQK

-472 MKDSGRDRYS
+472 MKGSGRDRYG

-491 KNFQVKNTTTFNH
+491 KKFQVKNTTSFNH
-504 TKSKES
+504 MKSKES

-520 LMPYDTPYEKGEL
+520 LMPYDTPYENGVL
-533 TQKLYYSR
+533 TQILRYS
-541 NSGNRPVNN
+541 SGSGGRTINN
-550 PLYEATLGN
+550 PLYEATLAN
-559 YNWNSYDEFINN
+559 YSWNSYDEFINN

-585 GQFSVTKKYSRS
+585 GQFSITKKYSRS
-597 ERFVDPLSSKTSVD
+597 ERFIDPLSTKTSVS
-611 SDNASTMKDKL
+611 SDNASANKDKK
-622 GDLYTTSGNN
+622 GDLYMTSGND
-632 LTLAGNAFIY
+632 LSLSGNAFIY

-654 SAGWEVNTSNYDNT
+654 SAGWEISTSTYDNV
-668 SAHYRGFPSGQFHSI
+668 SSHYRGFPSGQFHSL

-743 GAGINIHNYNFLKGN
+743 GAGINIHNYDFLKGN
-758 QYVNKLKL
+758 KYINKLKL

-774 KVNFPDYAAQTVYD
+774 KVNFPDYAAQTVYE

-821 GIETQLFK
+821 GIETQLFN
-829 ERLTLEFD
+829 ERLTIDFD

-843 IDLVNDVSLS
+843 IDLVNDVTIST
-853 NTSGFS
+853 TSGFS
-859 TYKNNMGEVEN
+859 TYKNNMGEIEN
-870 KGIELTA
+870 KGLEMTA
-877 RYDAI
+877 RYDVF
-882 KNKSWLVAFWG
+882 KNKNWLVALWG

-912 NKRVADFYKKEQLN
+912 NQRVAEFYKNETGAALRDSKY
-926 QESIGSSLSDANYSV
+926 AV

-960 LGIDPS
+960 LGIDPT
-966 TGKEIFLNRDGT
+966 TGKELYQNRDGS
-978 VTNKWD
+978 VTDKWD

-1010 WSLFASFLY
+1010 WSIFASFLY

-1046 RILTDRWQKPGDVA
+1046 RVLTDRWQKPGDVA
-1060 QFKDIKDASLTT
+1060 QFKDIQDASMTT
-1072 LPTSRFVQDNSFLRL
+1072 LPTSRFVQNNSFLRL

>member
-1 MRKKYQQF
+1 
-9 HSATLKAF
+9 
-17 KIAFMMLFL
+17 MLFL
-26 LTNCAVI
+26 LSNCAIV

-41 ISITCNNEPLAS
+41 ISVTCKNEPLAS

-74 NYKVTVSAKQRE
+74 NYKVTISATGQE
-86 VSYVLKTM
+86 VSHVLKTIF
-94 LDRLP
+94 DKLP
-99 FNYKF
+99 FDYKF
-104 NGKYI
+104 KGKYI
-109 NVTKRAKRILSL
+109 NVSKRERRILNI
-121 SDGADRGDH
+121 SDGPEKGDH
-130 TVRGVVLDEH
+130 IVRGVVFDVH

-148 VTVVDK
+148 ITVVGK
-154 HNGTTTNVE
+154 HRGTTTNVE
-163 GVFKIDLKDAKAV
+163 GVFGLDLQASKALV
-176 LEFSFIG
+176 EFSFIG
-183 MKKKRVNVSA
+183 MKKKRVTLTSQSA
-193 TQNGYIKVTLE
+193 YVKVTLE
-204 EESQHLGETV
+204 DESHELGETV
-214 VTGYRNV
+214 ITGYRNV

-249 IQSFDPSFRILDNAQ
+249 IQSFDPSFRIMDNTQ

-380 YNLANASEK
+380 YNLANAAEK
-389 LEIERRAGL
+389 IDIERRAGL
-398 FDKGGSGSSN
+398 FEKGQPGIN
-408 ITSEADGVNAYN
+408 TEAQGVNAYN
-420 TKLAL
+420 QKLAL
-425 IKRGIDTDWLSIP
+425 LKRGIDTDWLSIP

-446 HSVFIEGGT
+446 HSVYIEGGT

-472 MKDSGRDRYS
+472 MKDSGRDRYGI
-482 VGISLDYRL
+482 GISLDYRL
-491 KNFQVKNTTTFNH
+491 KKFQVKNTTTFNH
-504 TKSKES
+504 MKSKES
-510 PYGSFGDYTG
+510 PYGSFSDYTC
-520 LMPYDTPYEKGEL
+520 LMPYDTPYDNGVL
-533 TQKLYYSR
+533 TKSLGFSQNGGRYL
-541 NSGNRPVNN
+541 NN

-571 LSFNWYINDYWMAK
+571 LSFNWYINDYLMAK
-585 GQFSVTKKYSRS
+585 GQFSVNRQYSRS
-597 ERFVDPLSSKTSVD
+597 ERFIDPLSSKTSVTAD
-611 SDNASTMKDKL
+611 SSSQKDKM
-622 GDLYTTSGNN
+622 GDLYTTSSNN
-632 LTLAGNAFIY
+632 LTLSGNAFLF
-642 YNQSFGKHNLNG
+642 YNQSFDKHNINA
-654 SAGWEVNTSNYDNT
+654 SAGWEINTSSNDGL
-668 SAHYRGFPSGQFHSI
+668 SAHYRGFPSGQFHSP
-683 NYANEIYKKPTKTE
+683 NYASEIYNKPTKSE

-743 GAGINIHNYNFLKGN
+743 GAGINIHNYKFLNGN
-758 QYVNKLKL
+758 QYINKLKL

-774 KVNFPDYAAQTVYD
+774 KVNFPDYAAQTMYQ

-797 GYGAVLKALGNKD
+797 GYGAILMALGNKD

-821 GIETQLFK
+821 GIETQFFN
-829 ERLTLEFD
+829 ERLTIDFD

-853 NTSGFS
+853 TTSGFS
-859 TYKNNMGEVEN
+859 TYKNNMGEIEN
-870 KGIELTA
+870 KGFEITA
-877 RYDAI
+877 RYDI
-882 KNKSWLVAFWG
+882 YKKKDWLVALWG
-893 NIAHNTNKILKIS
+893 NMAHNTNKILKIS

-912 NKRVADFYKKEQLN
+912 NQRVAEYYKKEQLN
-926 QESIGSSLSDANYSV
+926 QEQIGSSLMEGNYSV

-960 LGIDPS
+960 LGIDPA
-966 TGKEIFLNRDGT
+966 TGKELFLNRDGT
-978 VTNKWD
+978 VTDKWD
-984 ATQEVVCGNTQPDFN
+984 AAQEVVCGNTQPDFN
-999 GAFGVNISYKQ
+999 GAFGFNVSYKQ

-1028 TLVDRVENAN
+1028 TLVDRVENAK

-1046 RILTDRWQKPGDVA
+1046 RVLTDRWQKPGDVA
-1060 QFKDIKDASLTT
+1060 QFKNIKDGSLTT
-1072 LPTSRFVQDNSFLRL
+1072 LPTSRFVQNNSFLRL
-1087 NALTLTYDFSREW
+1087 NALTLTYDFNREW

>member
-1 MRKKYQQF
+1 MREKYQIYQR
-9 HSATLKAF
+9 TTK
-17 KIAFMMLFL
+17 KGIKVGIMMLFL
-26 LTNCAVI
+26 FGNSAIIV
-33 MAQSPNKK
+33 AQSSSKK
-41 ISITCNNEPLAS
+41 ISISCKNEPLANV
-53 ALKKVEKASGYKVLF
+53 LKKVEKASGCKVLF

-74 NYKVTVSAKQRE
+74 DYKVTISAKQQQ
-86 VSYVLKTM
+86 VGSILKSIF
-94 LDRLP
+94 DKLP

-104 NGKYI
+104 KGNFI
-109 NVTKRAKRILSL
+109 NVSKKKKRIFSL
-121 SDGADRGDH
+121 SDGEEKGTH
-130 TVRGVVLDEH
+130 TVRGIVIDEY
-140 GSPIPGVL
+140 GNAIPGVNI
-148 VTVVDK
+148 VVV
-154 HNGTTTNVE
+154 NGRYGTTTNVE
-163 GVFKIDLKDAKAV
+163 GNFKLDLKSEKETV
-176 LEFSFIG
+176 EFSFIG
-183 MKKKRVNVSA
+183 MKKKRMVLNA
-193 TQNGYIKVTLE
+193 QNGYVKVTLSE
-204 EESQHLGETV
+204 DAQHLEDMV
-214 VTGYRNV
+214 VTGYRSV
-221 NKNSYTGSSTQI
+221 SKNSYTGSSTQI
-233 LGDDLRKVSQ
+233 TGDDLRKVSQ

-249 IQSFDPSFRILDNAQ
+249 IQSYDPSFRLLDNTQ

-269 NAMPEMTIRG
+269 NSMPEMVIRG
-279 QSGVGN
+279 QSGVGV
-285 RALDTDQLSKSNLKN
+285 RQLDTDRLSKSNLQN

-314 SIEKIYDLDP
+314 SLEKIYDLDP

-344 RAANGVVVV
+344 RAANGVIVV

-367 GFTGTLETPDLRD
+367 GFTGSLETPDLRD
-380 YNLANASEK
+380 YNLANASQK

-398 FDKGGSGSSN
+398 FEVGN
-408 ITSEADGVNAYN
+408 ININSESDGVNAYN
-420 TKLAL
+420 RKLAL
-425 IKRGIDTDWLSIP
+425 ILRGIDTDWLSLP

-467 KVQGV
+467 KVEGV
-472 MKDSGRDRYS
+472 MKESGRDRYS
-482 VGISLDYRL
+482 LGISLDYRL

-510 PYGSFGDYTG
+510 PYGSFSDYTS
-520 LMPYDTPYEKGEL
+520 LMPYDTPYEKGVL
-533 TQKLYYSR
+533 TQKLNYSISS
-541 NSGNRPVNN
+541 NNRVRNN
-550 PLYEATLGN
+550 PLYEATLCN
-559 YNWNSYDEFINN
+559 YNWNSYDEFVNN

-585 GQFSVTKKYSRS
+585 GQFSVSKKYSRS
-597 ERFVDPLSSKTSVD
+597 EKFIDPLSSNTSVD
-611 SDNASTMKDKL
+611 SNSSISQKDKL

-632 LTLAGNAFIY
+632 LNLTGNAFIY
-642 YNQSFGKHNLNG
+642 YNQSFNKHNLNA
-654 SAGWEVNTSNYDNT
+654 SAGWEINTSTYDNL
-668 SAHYRGFPSGQFHSI
+668 SAHYRGFPSGQFHSL

-713 NNIYLL
+713 NNIYLV
-719 DLSVRFDGSSEFGSN
+719 DASVRFDGSSEFGAN

-743 GAGINIHNYNFLKGN
+743 GLGVNIHNYEFLKGN
-758 QYVNKLKL
+758 KYLNKLKV

-829 ERLTLEFD
+829 ERLTLDFD

-843 IDLVNDVSLS
+843 IDLVNDVTLS
-853 NTSGFS
+853 STSGFS

-870 KGIELTA
+870 KGFELTA
-877 RYDAI
+877 RYDVI
-882 KNKSWLVAFWG
+882 RNKTWLVALWG

-912 NKRVADFYKKEQLN
+912 NLRVAEFYKKEQLN
-926 QESIGSSLSDANYSV
+926 QQNIGYSLNDANYSV

-960 LGIDPS
+960 LGIDPT
-966 TGKEIFLNRDGT
+966 TGKEIFLNRDGS
-978 VTNKWD
+978 VTDKWD

-999 GAFGVNISYKQ
+999 GAFGFNVSYKQ

-1028 TLVDRVENAN
+1028 TLVDRVENAT
-1038 IEYGNVDL
+1038 ISQSNVDL
-1046 RILTDRWQKPGDVA
+1046 RVLTDRWQKPGDIA

-1072 LPTSRFVQDNSFLRL
+1072 LPTSRFVQDNAFLRL
-1087 NALTLTYDFSREW
+1087 NALTLTYDFDRAW
-1100 LKRNLGLRMLR
+1100 LKRKLGLRMLR
-1111 LEASTSDLINWNSVR
+1111 LETSTSDLINWNSVR

>member
-1 MRKKYQQF
+1 
-9 HSATLKAF
+9 
-17 KIAFMMLFL
+17 MLFL
-26 LTNCAVI
+26 LSNCAIV

-41 ISITCNNEPLAS
+41 ISVTCKNEPLAS

-74 NYKVTVSAKQRE
+74 NYKVTISAKGQE
-86 VSYVLKTM
+86 VSHVLKTIF
-94 LDRLP
+94 DKLP
-99 FNYKF
+99 FDYKF
-104 NGKYI
+104 KGKYI
-109 NVTKRAKRILSL
+109 NVSKRERRILNI
-121 SDGADRGDH
+121 SDGPEKGDH
-130 TVRGVVLDEH
+130 IVRGVVFDVH
-140 GSPIPGVL
+140 GNPIPGVL
-148 VTVVDK
+148 ITVVGK
-154 HNGTTTNVE
+154 HRGTTTNVE
-163 GVFKIDLKDAKAV
+163 GVFGLDLQASKALV
-176 LEFSFIG
+176 EFSFIG
-183 MKKKRVNVSA
+183 MKKKRVTLTSQSA
-193 TQNGYIKVTLE
+193 YVKVTLE
-204 EESQHLGETV
+204 DESHELGETV
-214 VTGYRNV
+214 ITGYRNV

-249 IQSFDPSFRILDNAQ
+249 IQSFDPSFRIMDNTQ

-269 NAMPEMTIRG
+269 NATPEMMIRG

-285 RALDTDQLSKSNLKN
+285 RTLDTDKLSKSNLKN

-398 FDKGGSGSSN
+398 FEKGYPGIN
-408 ITSEADGVNAYN
+408 SESAGVNAYN
-420 TKLAL
+420 QKLAL

-472 MKDSGRDRYS
+472 MKGSGRDRYA

-491 KNFQVKNTTTFNH
+491 KKFQVKNTTTFNH
-504 TKSKES
+504 MKSKES
-510 PYGSFGDYTG
+510 PYGSFSDYTC
-520 LMPYDTPYEKGEL
+520 LMPYDTPYEDGVL
-533 TQKLYYSR
+533 TQKLNYSVS
-541 NSGNRPVNN
+541 NNNRTLNN
-550 PLYEATLGN
+550 PLYESTLGN
-559 YNWNSYDEFINN
+559 YNTTSYDEYVNN

-585 GQFSVTKKYSRS
+585 GQFSVSKRYNRS
-597 ERFVDPLSSKTSVD
+597 EKFVDPLSSSTSAI
-611 SDNASTMKDKL
+611 SESASSQKDKL

-632 LTLAGNAFIY
+632 LNLTGNAFIY

-654 SAGWEVNTSNYDNT
+654 SAGWEVNTSTYDNV
-668 SAHYRGFPSGQFHSI
+668 SAHYRGFPSGQFHSL
-683 NYANEIYKKPTKTE
+683 NYANEIYKKPTKSE

-743 GAGINIHNYNFLKGN
+743 GAGINIHNYDFLKGN
-758 QYVNKLKL
+758 KYINKLKL

-774 KVNFPDYAAQTVYD
+774 KVNFPDYAAQTVYE

-797 GYGAVLKALGNKD
+797 GYGAVLMALGNKD

-821 GIETQLFK
+821 GIETQLFN
-829 ERLTLEFD
+829 ERLTLDFD

-870 KGIELTA
+870 KGFELTA

-882 KNKSWLVAFWG
+882 KNKNWLVAFWG

-912 NKRVADFYKKEQLN
+912 NQRVAEFYKKEQIN
-926 QESIGSSLSDANYSV
+926 QEDIGSSLTDANYSV

-960 LGIDPS
+960 LGIDPT

-978 VTNKWD
+978 VTDKWD

-1028 TLVDRVENAN
+1028 TLVDRVENAK
-1038 IEYGNVDL
+1038 IAQGNVDL
-1046 RILTDRWQKPGDVA
+1046 RVLTDRWQKPGDVA
-1060 QFKDIKDASLTT
+1060 QFKNIKDASLTT
-1072 LPTSRFVQDNSFLRL
+1072 LPTSRFVQNNSFLRL
-1087 NALTLTYDFSREW
+1087 NALTLTYDFNREW

>member
-9 HSATLKAF
+9 HSATMKAF
-17 KIAFMMLFL
+17 KIAFVMLFL
-26 LTNCAVI
+26 LSNCAIV

-41 ISITCNNEPLAS
+41 ISVTCKNEPLAS

-74 NYKVTVSAKQRE
+74 NYKVTISAKGQE
-86 VSYVLKTM
+86 VSHVLKTIF
-94 LDRLP
+94 DKLP
-99 FNYKF
+99 FDYKF
-104 NGKYI
+104 KGKYI
-109 NVTKRAKRILSL
+109 NVSKRERRILNI
-121 SDGADRGDH
+121 SDGPEKGDH
-130 TVRGVVLDEH
+130 IVRGVVFDVH

-148 VTVVDK
+148 ITVVGK
-154 HNGTTTNVE
+154 HRGTTTNVE
-163 GVFKIDLKDAKAV
+163 GVFGLDLQASKALV
-176 LEFSFIG
+176 EFSFIG
-183 MKKKRVNVSA
+183 MKKKRVTLTSQSA
-193 TQNGYIKVTLE
+193 YVKVTLE
-204 EESQHLGETV
+204 DESHELGETV
-214 VTGYRNV
+214 ITGYRNV

-249 IQSFDPSFRILDNAQ
+249 IQSFDPSFRIMDNTQ

-398 FDKGGSGSSN
+398 YDPN
-408 ITSEADGVNAYN
+408 IGNYFNESEAVNAYN
-420 TKLAL
+420 KKLAL
-425 IKRGIDTDWLSIP
+425 IKRGIDTDWLSLP
-438 LRNGFDQK
+438 LRNGLDQK

-472 MKDSGRDRYS
+472 MKGSGRDRYG

-491 KNFQVKNTTTFNH
+491 KKFQVKNTTTFNH
-504 TKSKES
+504 MKSKES
-510 PYGSFGDYTG
+510 PYGSFSDYTC
-520 LMPYDTPYEKGEL
+520 LMPYDTPYEDGVL
-533 TQKLYYSR
+533 TQKLNYSVS
-541 NSGNRPVNN
+541 NNNRTLNN
-550 PLYEATLGN
+550 PLYESTLGN
-559 YNWNSYDEFINN
+559 YNTTSYDEYVNN

-585 GQFSVTKKYSRS
+585 GQFSVSKRYNRS
-597 ERFVDPLSSKTSVD
+597 EKFVDPLSSSTSAI
-611 SDNASTMKDKL
+611 SESASSQKDKL

-632 LTLAGNAFIY
+632 LNLTGNAFIY

-654 SAGWEVNTSNYDNT
+654 SAGWEVNTSTYDNV
-668 SAHYRGFPSGQFHSI
+668 SAHYRGFPSGQFHSL
-683 NYANEIYKKPTKTE
+683 NYANEIYKKPTKSE

-743 GAGINIHNYNFLKGN
+743 GAGINIHNYDFLKGN
-758 QYVNKLKL
+758 KYINKLKI

-774 KVNFPDYAAQTVYD
+774 KVNFPDYAAQTVYE

-821 GIETQLFK
+821 GIETQLFN
-829 ERLTLEFD
+829 ERLTIDFD

-843 IDLVNDVSLS
+843 IDLVNDVTIST
-853 NTSGFS
+853 TSGFS
-859 TYKNNMGEVEN
+859 TYKNNMGEIEN
-870 KGIELTA
+870 KGLEMTA
-877 RYDAI
+877 RYDVF
-882 KNKSWLVAFWG
+882 KNKNWLVALWG

-912 NKRVADFYKKEQLN
+912 NQRVADFYKSETGAALRDSKY
-926 QESIGSSLSDANYSV
+926 AV

-960 LGIDPS
+960 LGIDPT
-966 TGKEIFLNRDGT
+966 TGKELYQNRDGS
-978 VTNKWD
+978 VTDKWD

-999 GAFGVNISYKQ
+999 GAFGVNLNYKQ

-1038 IEYGNVDL
+1038 IEFGNVDL
-1046 RILTDRWQKPGDVA
+1046 RVLTDRWQKPGDVA
-1060 QFKDIKDASLTT
+1060 QFKNIQDASMTT
-1072 LPTSRFVQDNSFLRL
+1072 LPTSRFVQNNSFLRL

>member
-9 HSATLKAF
+9 HSATMKAF
-17 KIAFMMLFL
+17 RIAFVMLFL
-26 LTNCAVI
+26 LSNCAIV

-41 ISITCNNEPLAS
+41 ISVTCKNEPLAS

-74 NYKVTVSAKQRE
+74 NYKVTISAKGQE
-86 VSYVLKTM
+86 VSHVLKTIF
-94 LDRLP
+94 DKLP
-99 FNYKF
+99 FDYKF
-104 NGKYI
+104 KGKYI
-109 NVTKRAKRILSL
+109 NVSKRERRILNI
-121 SDGADRGDH
+121 SDGPEKGDH
-130 TVRGVVLDEH
+130 IVRGVVFDVH

-148 VTVVDK
+148 ITVVGK
-154 HNGTTTNVE
+154 HRGTTTNVE
-163 GVFKIDLKDAKAV
+163 GVFGLDLQASKALV
-176 LEFSFIG
+176 EFSFIG
-183 MKKKRVNVSA
+183 MKKRVTLTSQSA
-193 TQNGYIKVTLE
+193 YVKVTLE
-204 EESQHLGETV
+204 DESHELGETV
-214 VTGYRNV
+214 ITGYRNV

-249 IQSFDPSFRILDNAQ
+249 IQSFDPSFRIMNNTQ

-398 FDKGGSGSSN
+398 YDPN
-408 ITSEADGVNAYN
+408 IGNYFNESEAVNAYN
-420 TKLAL
+420 KKLAL
-425 IKRGIDTDWLSIP
+425 IKSGIVTDWLSLP
-438 LRNGFDQK
+438 LRNGLDQK

-472 MKDSGRDRYS
+472 MKGSGRDRYG

-491 KNFQVKNTTTFNH
+491 KKFQVKNTTTFNH

-510 PYGSFGDYTG
+510 PYGSFGDYTS
-520 LMPYDTPYEKGEL
+520 LMPYDTPYENGVL
-533 TQKLYYSR
+533 TQTLRYS
-541 NSGNRPVNN
+541 SGSGGRTINN
-550 PLYEATLGN
+550 PLYEATLSN

-585 GQFSVTKKYSRS
+585 GQFSITKKYSRS
-597 ERFVDPLSSKTSVD
+597 ERFIDPLSTKTSVS
-611 SDNASTMKDKL
+611 SDNASANKDKK
-622 GDLYTTSGNN
+622 GDLYMTSGND
-632 LTLAGNAFIY
+632 LSLSGNAFIY

-654 SAGWEVNTSNYDNT
+654 SAGWEISTSTYDNV
-668 SAHYRGFPSGQFHSI
+668 SSHYRGFPSGQFHSL

-743 GAGINIHNYNFLKGN
+743 GAGVNIHNYDFLKGN
-758 QYVNKLKL
+758 KYINKLKI

-774 KVNFPDYAAQTVYD
+774 KVNFPDYAAQTVYE

-821 GIETQLFK
+821 GIETQLFN
-829 ERLTLEFD
+829 ERLTIDFD

-843 IDLVNDVSLS
+843 IDLVNDVTIST
-853 NTSGFS
+853 TSGFS
-859 TYKNNMGEVEN
+859 TYKNNMGEIEN
-870 KGIELTA
+870 KGLEMTA
-877 RYDAI
+877 RYDVF
-882 KNKSWLVAFWG
+882 KNKNWLVALWG

-912 NKRVADFYKKEQLN
+912 NQRVADFYKSETGAALRDSKY
-926 QESIGSSLSDANYSV
+926 AV

-960 LGIDPS
+960 LGIDPT
-966 TGKEIFLNRDGT
+966 TGKELYQNRDGS
-978 VTNKWD
+978 VTDKWD

-999 GAFGVNISYKQ
+999 GAFGVNLNYKQ

-1046 RILTDRWQKPGDVA
+1046 RVLTDRWQKPGDVA
-1060 QFKDIKDASLTT
+1060 QFKNIQDASMTT

-1087 NALTLTYDFSREW
+1087 NALTLTYDFNREW

-1111 LEASTSDLINWNSVR
+1111 LEASISDLINWNSVR

>member
-1 MRKKYQQF
+1 
-9 HSATLKAF
+9 
-17 KIAFMMLFL
+17 MLFL
-26 LTNCAVI
+26 LSNCAIV

-41 ISITCNNEPLAS
+41 ISVTCKNEPLAS

-74 NYKVTVSAKQRE
+74 NYKVTISAKGRE
-86 VSYVLKTM
+86 VSHVLKTIF
-94 LDRLP
+94 DKLP
-99 FNYKF
+99 FDYKF
-104 NGKYI
+104 KGKYI
-109 NVTKRAKRILSL
+109 NVSKRERRILNI
-121 SDGADRGDH
+121 SDGPEKGDH
-130 TVRGVVLDEH
+130 IVRGVVFDVH

-148 VTVVDK
+148 ITVVGK
-154 HNGTTTNVE
+154 HRGTTTNVE
-163 GVFKIDLKDAKAV
+163 GVFGLDLQASKALV
-176 LEFSFIG
+176 EFSFIG
-183 MKKKRVNVSA
+183 MKKKRVTLTSQSA
-193 TQNGYIKVTLE
+193 YVKVTLE
-204 EESQHLGETV
+204 DESHELGETV
-214 VTGYRNV
+214 ITGYRNV

-249 IQSFDPSFRILDNAQ
+249 IQSFDPSFRIMDNTQ

-398 FDKGGSGSSN
+398 YDPN
-408 ITSEADGVNAYN
+408 IGNYFNESEAVNAYN
-420 TKLAL
+420 KKLAL
-425 IKRGIDTDWLSIP
+425 IKRGIDTDWLSLP
-438 LRNGFDQK
+438 LRNGLDQK

-472 MKDSGRDRYS
+472 MKGSGRDRYG

-491 KNFQVKNTTTFNH
+491 KKFQVKNTTTFNH

-510 PYGSFGDYTG
+510 PYGSFGDYTS
-520 LMPYDTPYEKGEL
+520 LMPYDTPYENGVL
-533 TQKLYYSR
+533 TQTLRYS
-541 NSGNRPVNN
+541 SGSGGRTINN
-550 PLYEATLGN
+550 PLYEATLSN

-585 GQFSVTKKYSRS
+585 GQFSITKKYSRS
-597 ERFVDPLSSKTSVD
+597 ERFIDPLSTKTSVS
-611 SDNASTMKDKL
+611 SDNASANKDKK
-622 GDLYTTSGNN
+622 GDLYMTSGND
-632 LTLAGNAFIY
+632 LSLSGNAFIY

-654 SAGWEVNTSNYDNT
+654 SAGWEISTSTYDNV
-668 SAHYRGFPSGQFHSI
+668 SSHYRGFPSGQFHSL

-743 GAGINIHNYNFLKGN
+743 GAGINIHNYDFLKGN
-758 QYVNKLKL
+758 KYINKLKI

-774 KVNFPDYAAQTVYD
+774 KVNFPDYAAQTVYE

-821 GIETQLFK
+821 GIETQLFN
-829 ERLTLEFD
+829 ERLTIDFD

-843 IDLVNDVSLS
+843 IDLVNDVTIST
-853 NTSGFS
+853 TSGFS
-859 TYKNNMGEVEN
+859 TYKNNMGEIEN
-870 KGIELTA
+870 KGLEMTA
-877 RYDAI
+877 RYDVF
-882 KNKSWLVAFWG
+882 KNKNWLVALWG

-912 NKRVADFYKKEQLN
+912 NQRVADFYKSETGAALRDSKY
-926 QESIGSSLSDANYSV
+926 AV

-960 LGIDPS
+960 LGIDPT
-966 TGKEIFLNRDGT
+966 TGKELYQNRDGS
-978 VTNKWD
+978 VTDKWD

-999 GAFGVNISYKQ
+999 GAFGVNLNYKQ

-1038 IEYGNVDL
+1038 IEFGNVDL
-1046 RILTDRWQKPGDVA
+1046 RVLTDRWQKPGDVA
-1060 QFKDIKDASLTT
+1060 QFKNIQDASMTT
-1072 LPTSRFVQDNSFLRL
+1072 LPTSRFVQNNSFLRL

>member
-9 HSATLKAF
+9 HSATMKAF
-17 KIAFMMLFL
+17 KIAFVMLFL
-26 LTNCAVI
+26 LSNCAIV

-41 ISITCNNEPLAS
+41 ISVTCKNEPLAS

-74 NYKVTVSAKQRE
+74 NYKVTISAKGRE
-86 VSYVLKTM
+86 VSHVLKTIF
-94 LDRLP
+94 DKLP
-99 FNYKF
+99 FDYKF
-104 NGKYI
+104 KGKYI
-109 NVTKRAKRILSL
+109 NVSKRERRILNI
-121 SDGADRGDH
+121 SDGPEKGDH
-130 TVRGVVLDEH
+130 IVRGVVFDVH

-148 VTVVDK
+148 ITVVGK
-154 HNGTTTNVE
+154 HRGTTTNVE
-163 GVFKIDLKDAKAV
+163 GVFGLDLQASKALV
-176 LEFSFIG
+176 EFSFIG
-183 MKKKRVNVSA
+183 MKKKRVTLTSQSA
-193 TQNGYIKVTLE
+193 YVKVTLE
-204 EESQHLGETV
+204 DESHELGETV
-214 VTGYRNV
+214 ITGYRNV

-249 IQSFDPSFRILDNAQ
+249 IQSFDPSFRIMDNTQ

-398 FDKGGSGSSN
+398 YDPN
-408 ITSEADGVNAYN
+408 IGNYFNESEAVNAYN
-420 TKLAL
+420 KKLAL
-425 IKRGIDTDWLSIP
+425 IKRGIDTDWLSLP
-438 LRNGFDQK
+438 LRNGLDQK

-472 MKDSGRDRYS
+472 MKGSGRDRYG

-491 KNFQVKNTTTFNH
+491 KKFQVKNTTTFNH

-510 PYGSFGDYTG
+510 PYGSFGDYTS
-520 LMPYDTPYEKGEL
+520 LMPYDTPYENGVL
-533 TQKLYYSR
+533 TQTLRYS
-541 NSGNRPVNN
+541 SGSGGRTINN
-550 PLYEATLGN
+550 PLYEATLSN

-585 GQFSVTKKYSRS
+585 GQFSITKKYSRS
-597 ERFVDPLSSKTSVD
+597 ERFIDPLSTKTSVS
-611 SDNASTMKDKL
+611 SDNASANKDKK
-622 GDLYTTSGNN
+622 GDLYMTSGND
-632 LTLAGNAFIY
+632 LSLSGNAFIY

-654 SAGWEVNTSNYDNT
+654 SAGWEISTSTYDNV
-668 SAHYRGFPSGQFHSI
+668 SSHYRGFPSGQFHSL

-743 GAGINIHNYNFLKGN
+743 GAGVNIHNYDFLKGN
-758 QYVNKLKL
+758 KYINKLKI

-774 KVNFPDYAAQTVYD
+774 KVNFPDYAAQTVYE

-821 GIETQLFK
+821 GIETQLFN
-829 ERLTLEFD
+829 ERLTIDFD

-843 IDLVNDVSLS
+843 IDLVNDVTIST
-853 NTSGFS
+853 TSGFS
-859 TYKNNMGEVEN
+859 TYKNNMGEIEN
-870 KGIELTA
+870 KGLEMTA
-877 RYDAI
+877 RYDVF
-882 KNKSWLVAFWG
+882 KNKNWLVALWG

-912 NKRVADFYKKEQLN
+912 NQRVADFYKSETGAALRDSKY
-926 QESIGSSLSDANYSV
+926 AV

-960 LGIDPS
+960 LGIDPT
-966 TGKEIFLNRDGT
+966 TGKELYQNRDGS
-978 VTNKWD
+978 VTDKWD

-999 GAFGVNISYKQ
+999 GAFGVNLNYKQ

-1046 RILTDRWQKPGDVA
+1046 RVLTDRWQKPGDVA
-1060 QFKDIKDASLTT
+1060 QFKNIQDASMTT

-1087 NALTLTYDFSREW
+1087 NALTLTYDFNREW

>member
-9 HSATLKAF
+9 HSATMKAF
-17 KIAFMMLFL
+17 KIAFVMLFL
-26 LTNCAVI
+26 LSNCAIV

-41 ISITCNNEPLAS
+41 ISVTCKNEPLAS

-74 NYKVTVSAKQRE
+74 NYKVTISAKGQE
-86 VSYVLKTM
+86 VSHVLKTIF
-94 LDRLP
+94 DKLP
-99 FNYKF
+99 FDYKF
-104 NGKYI
+104 KGKYI
-109 NVTKRAKRILSL
+109 NVSKRERRILNI
-121 SDGADRGDH
+121 SDGPEKGDH
-130 TVRGVVLDEH
+130 IVRGVVFDVH

-148 VTVVDK
+148 ITVVGK
-154 HNGTTTNVE
+154 HRGTTTNVE
-163 GVFKIDLKDAKAV
+163 GVFGLDLQASKALV
-176 LEFSFIG
+176 EFSFIG
-183 MKKKRVNVSA
+183 MKKKRVTLTSQSA
-193 TQNGYIKVTLE
+193 YVKVTLE
-204 EESQHLGETV
+204 DESHELGETV
-214 VTGYRNV
+214 ITGYRNV

-249 IQSFDPSFRILDNAQ
+249 IQSFDPSFRIMDNTQ

-269 NAMPEMTIRG
+269 NATPEMMIRG

-285 RALDTDQLSKSNLKN
+285 RTLDTDKLSKSNLKN

-398 FDKGGSGSSN
+398 FEKGYPGIN
-408 ITSEADGVNAYN
+408 SESAGVNAYN
-420 TKLAL
+420 QKLAL

-472 MKDSGRDRYS
+472 MKGSGRDRYA

-491 KNFQVKNTTTFNH
+491 KKFQVKNTTTFNH

-510 PYGSFGDYTG
+510 PYGSFSDYTC
-520 LMPYDTPYEKGEL
+520 LMPYDTPYEDGVL
-533 TQKLYYSR
+533 TQKLNYSVS
-541 NSGNRPVNN
+541 NNNRTLNN

-559 YNWNSYDEFINN
+559 YNTTSYDEYVNN

-585 GQFSVTKKYSRS
+585 GQFSVSKRYNRS
-597 ERFVDPLSSKTSVD
+597 EKFVDPLSSSTSAI
-611 SDNASTMKDKL
+611 SESASSQKDKL

-632 LTLAGNAFIY
+632 LNLTGNAFIY

-654 SAGWEVNTSNYDNT
+654 SAGWEVNTSTYDNV
-668 SAHYRGFPSGQFHSI
+668 SAHYRGFPSGQFHSL
-683 NYANEIYKKPTKTE
+683 NYANEIYKKPTKSE

-743 GAGINIHNYNFLKGN
+743 GAGINIHNYDFLKGN
-758 QYVNKLKL
+758 KYINKLKL

-774 KVNFPDYAAQTVYD
+774 KVNFPDYAAQTVYE

-797 GYGAVLKALGNKD
+797 GYGAVLMALGNKD

-821 GIETQLFK
+821 GIETQLFN
-829 ERLTLEFD
+829 ERLTLDFD

-870 KGIELTA
+870 KGFELTA

-882 KNKSWLVAFWG
+882 KNKNWLVAFWG

-912 NKRVADFYKKEQLN
+912 NQRVAEFYKKEQIN
-926 QESIGSSLSDANYSV
+926 QEDIGSSLTDANYSV

-960 LGIDPS
+960 LGIDPT
-966 TGKEIFLNRDGT
+966 TGKEIYLNRDGS
-978 VTNKWD
+978 VTDKWD

-1028 TLVDRVENAN
+1028 TLVDRVENAK
-1038 IEYGNVDL
+1038 IAQGNVDL
-1046 RILTDRWQKPGDVA
+1046 RVLTDRWQKPGDVA
-1060 QFKDIKDASLTT
+1060 QFKNIKDASLTT

>member
-9 HSATLKAF
+9 HSATMKAF
-17 KIAFMMLFL
+17 KIAFVMLFL
-26 LTNCAVI
+26 LSNCAIV

-41 ISITCNNEPLAS
+41 ISVTCKNEPLAS

-74 NYKVTVSAKQRE
+74 NYKVTISAKGQE
-86 VSYVLKTM
+86 VSHVLKTIF
-94 LDRLP
+94 DKLP
-99 FNYKF
+99 FNCKF

-109 NVTKRAKRILSL
+109 NVSKRERRILNI
-121 SDGADRGDH
+121 SDGPEKGDH
-130 TVRGVVLDEH
+130 IVRGVVFDVH

-148 VTVVDK
+148 ITVVGK
-154 HNGTTTNVE
+154 HRGTTTNVE
-163 GVFKIDLKDAKAV
+163 GVFGLDLQASKALV
-176 LEFSFIG
+176 EFSFIG
-183 MKKKRVNVSA
+183 MKKKRVTLTSQSA
-193 TQNGYIKVTLE
+193 YVKVTLE
-204 EESQHLGETV
+204 DESHELGETV
-214 VTGYRNV
+214 ITGYRNV

-249 IQSFDPSFRILDNAQ
+249 IQSFDPSFRIMDNTQ

-269 NAMPEMTIRG
+269 NATPEMMIRG

-285 RALDTDQLSKSNLKN
+285 RTLDTDKLSKSNLKN

-398 FDKGGSGSSN
+398 FEKGYPGIN
-408 ITSEADGVNAYN
+408 SESAGVNAYN
-420 TKLAL
+420 QKLAL

-472 MKDSGRDRYS
+472 MKGSGRDRYA
-482 VGISLDYRL
+482 VGIALDYRL
-491 KNFQVKNTTTFNH
+491 KKFQVKNTTTFNH
-504 TKSKES
+504 MKSKES
-510 PYGSFGDYTG
+510 PYGSFSDYTC
-520 LMPYDTPYEKGEL
+520 LMPYDTPYEDGVL
-533 TQKLYYSR
+533 TQKLNYSVS
-541 NSGNRPVNN
+541 NNNRTLNN

-559 YNWNSYDEFINN
+559 YNTTSYDEYVNN

-585 GQFSVTKKYSRS
+585 GQFSVSKRYNRS
-597 ERFVDPLSSKTSVD
+597 EKFVDPLSSSTSAI
-611 SDNASTMKDKL
+611 SESASSQKDKL

-632 LTLAGNAFIY
+632 LNLTGNAFIY

-654 SAGWEVNTSNYDNT
+654 SAGWEVNTSTYDNV
-668 SAHYRGFPSGQFHSI
+668 SAHYRGFPSGQFHSL
-683 NYANEIYKKPTKTE
+683 NYANEIYKKPTKSE

-719 DLSVRFDGSSEFGSN
+719 DLSVRFDGSSEFGAN

-743 GAGINIHNYNFLKGN
+743 GAGVNIHNYDFLKGN
-758 QYVNKLKL
+758 KYINKLKL

-774 KVNFPDYAAQTVYD
+774 KVNFPDYAAQTVYE

-797 GYGAVLKALGNKD
+797 GYGAVLMALGNKD

-821 GIETQLFK
+821 GIETQLFN
-829 ERLTLEFD
+829 ERLTIDFD

-870 KGIELTA
+870 KGFELTA

-882 KNKSWLVAFWG
+882 KNKNWLVAFWG

-912 NKRVADFYKKEQLN
+912 NQRVAEFYKKEQIN
-926 QESIGSSLSDANYSV
+926 QEDIGSSLTDANYSV

-960 LGIDPS
+960 LGIDPT

-978 VTNKWD
+978 VTDKWD

-999 GAFGVNISYKQ
+999 GAFGVNISYRQ

-1028 TLVDRVENAN
+1028 TLVDRVENAK
-1038 IEYGNVDL
+1038 IAQGNVDL
-1046 RILTDRWQKPGDVA
+1046 RVLTDRWQKPGDVA
-1060 QFKDIKDASLTT
+1060 QFKNIKDASLTT

-1087 NALTLTYDFSREW
+1087 NALTLTYDFNREW

>member
-1 MRKKYQQF
+1 
-9 HSATLKAF
+9 
-17 KIAFMMLFL
+17 MLFL
-26 LTNCAVI
+26 LSNCAIV

-41 ISITCNNEPLAS
+41 ISVTCKNEPLAS

-74 NYKVTVSAKQRE
+74 NYKVTISAKGQE
-86 VSYVLKTM
+86 VSHVLKTIF
-94 LDRLP
+94 DKLP
-99 FNYKF
+99 FDYKF
-104 NGKYI
+104 KGKYI
-109 NVTKRAKRILSL
+109 NVSKRERRILNI
-121 SDGADRGDH
+121 SDGPEKGDH
-130 TVRGVVLDEH
+130 IVRGVVFDVH

-148 VTVVDK
+148 ITVVGK
-154 HNGTTTNVE
+154 HRGTTTNVE
-163 GVFKIDLKDAKAV
+163 GVFGLDLQASKALV
-176 LEFSFIG
+176 EFSFIG
-183 MKKKRVNVSA
+183 MKKKRVTLTSQSA
-193 TQNGYIKVTLE
+193 YVKVTLE
-204 EESQHLGETV
+204 DESHELGETV
-214 VTGYRNV
+214 ITGYRNV

-249 IQSFDPSFRILDNAQ
+249 IQSFDPSFRIMDNTQ

-398 FDKGGSGSSN
+398 YDPN
-408 ITSEADGVNAYN
+408 IGNYFNESEAVNAYN
-420 TKLAL
+420 KKLAL
-425 IKRGIDTDWLSIP
+425 IKRGIDTDWLSLP
-438 LRNGFDQK
+438 LRNGLDQK

-472 MKDSGRDRYS
+472 MKGSGRDRYG

-491 KNFQVKNTTTFNH
+491 KKFQVKNTTTFNH

-510 PYGSFGDYTG
+510 PYGSFGDYTS
-520 LMPYDTPYEKGEL
+520 LMPYDTPYENGVL
-533 TQKLYYSR
+533 TQTLRYS
-541 NSGNRPVNN
+541 SGSGGRTINN
-550 PLYEATLGN
+550 PLYEATLSN

-585 GQFSVTKKYSRS
+585 GQFSITKKYSRS
-597 ERFVDPLSSKTSVD
+597 ERFIDPLSTKTSVS
-611 SDNASTMKDKL
+611 SDNASANKDKK
-622 GDLYTTSGNN
+622 GDLYMTSGND
-632 LTLAGNAFIY
+632 LSLSGNAFIY

-654 SAGWEVNTSNYDNT
+654 SAGWEISTSTYDNV
-668 SAHYRGFPSGQFHSI
+668 SSHYRGFPSGQFHSL

-743 GAGINIHNYNFLKGN
+743 GAGINIHNYDFLKGN
-758 QYVNKLKL
+758 KYINKLKL

-774 KVNFPDYAAQTVYD
+774 KVNFPDYAAQTVYE

-821 GIETQLFK
+821 GIETQLFN
-829 ERLTLEFD
+829 ERLTIDFD

-843 IDLVNDVSLS
+843 IDLVNDVTIST
-853 NTSGFS
+853 TSGFS
-859 TYKNNMGEVEN
+859 TYKNNMGEIEN
-870 KGIELTA
+870 KGLEMTA
-877 RYDAI
+877 RYDVF
-882 KNKSWLVAFWG
+882 KNKNWLVALWG

-912 NKRVADFYKKEQLN
+912 NQRVADFYKSETGAALRDSKY
-926 QESIGSSLSDANYSV
+926 AV

-960 LGIDPS
+960 LGIDPT
-966 TGKEIFLNRDGT
+966 TGKELYQNRDGS
-978 VTNKWD
+978 VTDKWD

-999 GAFGVNISYKQ
+999 GAFGVNLNYKQ

-1038 IEYGNVDL
+1038 IEFGNVDL
-1046 RILTDRWQKPGDVA
+1046 RVLTDRWQKPGDVA
-1060 QFKDIKDASLTT
+1060 QFKNIQDASMTT
-1072 LPTSRFVQDNSFLRL
+1072 LPTSRFVQNNSFLRL

>member
-9 HSATLKAF
+9 HSATMKAF
-17 KIAFMMLFL
+17 KIAFVMLFL
-26 LTNCAVI
+26 LSNCAIV

-41 ISITCNNEPLAS
+41 ISVTCKNEPLAS

-74 NYKVTVSAKQRE
+74 NYKVTISAKGQE
-86 VSYVLKTM
+86 VSHVLKTIF
-94 LDRLP
+94 DKLP
-99 FNYKF
+99 FDYKF
-104 NGKYI
+104 KGKYI
-109 NVTKRAKRILSL
+109 NVSKRERRILNI
-121 SDGADRGDH
+121 SDGPEKGDH
-130 TVRGVVLDEH
+130 IVRGVVFDVH

-148 VTVVDK
+148 ITVVGK
-154 HNGTTTNVE
+154 HRGTTTNVE
-163 GVFKIDLKDAKAV
+163 GVFGLDLQASKALV
-176 LEFSFIG
+176 EFSFIG
-183 MKKKRVNVSA
+183 MKKKRVTLTSQSA
-193 TQNGYIKVTLE
+193 YVKVTLE
-204 EESQHLGETV
+204 DESHELGETV
-214 VTGYRNV
+214 ITGYRNV

-249 IQSFDPSFRILDNAQ
+249 IQSFDPSFRIMDNTQ

-269 NAMPEMTIRG
+269 NATPEMMIRG

-285 RALDTDQLSKSNLKN
+285 RTLDTDKLSKSNLKN

-398 FDKGGSGSSN
+398 FEKGYPGIN
-408 ITSEADGVNAYN
+408 SESAGVNAYN
-420 TKLAL
+420 QKLAL

-472 MKDSGRDRYS
+472 MKGSGRDRYA

-491 KNFQVKNTTTFNH
+491 KKFQVKNTTTFNH
-504 TKSKES
+504 MKSKES
-510 PYGSFGDYTG
+510 PYGSFSDYTC
-520 LMPYDTPYEKGEL
+520 LMPYDTPYEDGVL
-533 TQKLYYSR
+533 TQKLNYSVS
-541 NSGNRPVNN
+541 NNNRTLNN

-559 YNWNSYDEFINN
+559 YNTTSYDEYVNN

-585 GQFSVTKKYSRS
+585 GQFSVSKRYNRS
-597 ERFVDPLSSKTSVD
+597 EKFVDPLSSSTSAI
-611 SDNASTMKDKL
+611 SESASSQKDKL

-632 LTLAGNAFIY
+632 LNLTGNAFIY

-654 SAGWEVNTSNYDNT
+654 SAGWEVNTSTYDNV
-668 SAHYRGFPSGQFHSI
+668 SAHYRGFPSGQFHSL
-683 NYANEIYKKPTKTE
+683 NYANEIYKKPTKSE

-743 GAGINIHNYNFLKGN
+743 GAGINIHNYDFLKGN
-758 QYVNKLKL
+758 KYINKLKL

-774 KVNFPDYAAQTVYD
+774 KVNFPDYAAQTVYE

-821 GIETQLFK
+821 GIETQLFN
-829 ERLTLEFD
+829 ERLTLDFD

-843 IDLVNDVSLS
+843 FDLVNDVSLS

-870 KGIELTA
+870 KGFELTA

-882 KNKSWLVAFWG
+882 KNKNWLVAFWG

-912 NKRVADFYKKEQLN
+912 NQRVAEFYKKEQIN
-926 QESIGSSLSDANYSV
+926 QEDIGSSLTDANYSV

-960 LGIDPS
+960 LGIDPT

-978 VTNKWD
+978 VTDKWD

-999 GAFGVNISYKQ
+999 GAFGVNISYRQ

-1028 TLVDRVENAN
+1028 TLVDRVENAK
-1038 IEYGNVDL
+1038 IAQGNVDL
-1046 RILTDRWQKPGDVA
+1046 RVLTDRWQKPGDVA
-1060 QFKDIKDASLTT
+1060 QFKNIKDASLTT

-1087 NALTLTYDFSREW
+1087 NALTLTYDFNREW

>member
-9 HSATLKAF
+9 HSATMKAF
-17 KIAFMMLFL
+17 KIAFVMLFL
-26 LTNCAVI
+26 LSNCAIV

-41 ISITCNNEPLAS
+41 ISVTCKNEPLAS

-74 NYKVTVSAKQRE
+74 NYKVTISAKGRE
-86 VSYVLKTM
+86 VSHVLKTIF
-94 LDRLP
+94 DKLP
-99 FNYKF
+99 FDYKF
-104 NGKYI
+104 KGKYI
-109 NVTKRAKRILSL
+109 NVSKRERRILNI
-121 SDGADRGDH
+121 SDGPEKGDH
-130 TVRGVVLDEH
+130 IVRGVVFDVH

-148 VTVVDK
+148 ITVVGK
-154 HNGTTTNVE
+154 HRGTTTNVE
-163 GVFKIDLKDAKAV
+163 GVFGLDLQASKALV
-176 LEFSFIG
+176 EFSFIG
-183 MKKKRVNVSA
+183 MKKKRVTLTSQSA
-193 TQNGYIKVTLE
+193 YVKVTLE
-204 EESQHLGETV
+204 DESHELGETV
-214 VTGYRNV
+214 ITGYRNV

-249 IQSFDPSFRILDNAQ
+249 IQSFDPSFRIMDNTQ

-314 SIEKIYDLDP
+314 SIEKLYDLDP

-398 FDKGGSGSSN
+398 YDPN
-408 ITSEADGVNAYN
+408 IGNYFNESEAVNAYN
-420 TKLAL
+420 KKLAL
-425 IKRGIDTDWLSIP
+425 IKRGIDTDWLSLP
-438 LRNGFDQK
+438 LRNGLDQK

-472 MKDSGRDRYS
+472 MKGSGRDRYG

-491 KNFQVKNTTTFNH
+491 KKFQVKNTTTFNH

-510 PYGSFGDYTG
+510 PYGSFGDYTS
-520 LMPYDTPYEKGEL
+520 LMPYDTPYENGVL
-533 TQKLYYSR
+533 TQTLRYS
-541 NSGNRPVNN
+541 SGSGGRTINN
-550 PLYEATLGN
+550 PLYEATLSN

-585 GQFSVTKKYSRS
+585 GQFSITKKYSRS
-597 ERFVDPLSSKTSVD
+597 ERFIDPLSTKTSVS
-611 SDNASTMKDKL
+611 SDNASANKDKK
-622 GDLYTTSGNN
+622 GDLYMTSGND
-632 LTLAGNAFIY
+632 LSLSGNAFIY

-654 SAGWEVNTSNYDNT
+654 SAGWEISTSTYDNV
-668 SAHYRGFPSGQFHSI
+668 SSHYRGFPSGQFHSL

-743 GAGINIHNYNFLKGN
+743 GAGVNIHNYDFLKGN
-758 QYVNKLKL
+758 KYINKLKI

-774 KVNFPDYAAQTVYD
+774 KVNFPDYAAQTVYE

-821 GIETQLFK
+821 GIETQLFN
-829 ERLTLEFD
+829 ERLTIDFD

-843 IDLVNDVSLS
+843 IDLVNDVTIST
-853 NTSGFS
+853 TSGFS
-859 TYKNNMGEVEN
+859 TYKNNMGEIEN
-870 KGIELTA
+870 KGLEMTA
-877 RYDAI
+877 RYDVF
-882 KNKSWLVAFWG
+882 KNKNWLVALWG

-912 NKRVADFYKKEQLN
+912 NQRVADFYKSETGAALRDSKY
-926 QESIGSSLSDANYSV
+926 AV

-960 LGIDPS
+960 LGIDPT
-966 TGKEIFLNRDGT
+966 TGKELYQNRDGS
-978 VTNKWD
+978 VTDKWD

-999 GAFGVNISYKQ
+999 GAFGVNLNYKQ

-1046 RILTDRWQKPGDVA
+1046 RVLTDRWQKPGDVA
-1060 QFKDIKDASLTT
+1060 QFKNIQDASMTT

-1087 NALTLTYDFSREW
+1087 NALTLTYDFNREW

>member
-9 HSATLKAF
+9 HSATMKAF
-17 KIAFMMLFL
+17 RIAFVMLFL
-26 LTNCAVI
+26 LSNCAIV

-41 ISITCNNEPLAS
+41 ISVTCKNEPLAS

-74 NYKVTVSAKQRE
+74 NYKVTISAKGQE
-86 VSYVLKTM
+86 VSHVLKTIF
-94 LDRLP
+94 DKLP
-99 FNYKF
+99 FDYKF
-104 NGKYI
+104 KGKYI
-109 NVTKRAKRILSL
+109 NVSKRERRILNI
-121 SDGADRGDH
+121 SDGPEKGDH
-130 TVRGVVLDEH
+130 IVRGVVFDVH

-148 VTVVDK
+148 ITVVGK
-154 HNGTTTNVE
+154 HRGTTTNVE
-163 GVFKIDLKDAKAV
+163 GVFGLDLQASKALV
-176 LEFSFIG
+176 EFSFIG
-183 MKKKRVNVSA
+183 MKKKRVTLTSQSA
-193 TQNGYIKVTLE
+193 YVKVTLE
-204 EESQHLGETV
+204 DESHELGETV
-214 VTGYRNV
+214 ITGYRNV

-249 IQSFDPSFRILDNAQ
+249 IQSFDPSFRIMDNTQ

-269 NAMPEMTIRG
+269 NATPEMMIRG

-285 RALDTDQLSKSNLKN
+285 RTLDTDKLSKSNLKN

-398 FDKGGSGSSN
+398 FEKGYPGIN
-408 ITSEADGVNAYN
+408 SESAGVNAYN
-420 TKLAL
+420 QKLAL

-472 MKDSGRDRYS
+472 MKGSGRDRYA

-491 KNFQVKNTTTFNH
+491 KKFQVKNTTTFNH
-504 TKSKES
+504 MKSKES
-510 PYGSFGDYTG
+510 PYGSFSDYTC
-520 LMPYDTPYEKGEL
+520 LMPYDTPYEDGVL
-533 TQKLYYSR
+533 TQKLNYSVS
-541 NSGNRPVNN
+541 NNNRTLNN

-559 YNWNSYDEFINN
+559 YNTTSYDEYVNN

-585 GQFSVTKKYSRS
+585 GQFSVSKRYNRS
-597 ERFVDPLSSKTSVD
+597 EKFVDPLSSSTSAI
-611 SDNASTMKDKL
+611 SESASSQKDKL

-632 LTLAGNAFIY
+632 LNLTGNAFIY

-654 SAGWEVNTSNYDNT
+654 SAGWEVNTSTYDNI
-668 SAHYRGFPSGQFHSI
+668 SAHYRGFPSGQFHSL
-683 NYANEIYKKPTKTE
+683 NYANEIYKKPTKSE

-743 GAGINIHNYNFLKGN
+743 GAGINIHNYDFLKGN
-758 QYVNKLKL
+758 KYINKLKL

-774 KVNFPDYAAQTVYD
+774 KVNFPDYAAQTVYE

-797 GYGAVLKALGNKD
+797 GYGAVLMALGNKD

-821 GIETQLFK
+821 GIETQLFN
-829 ERLTLEFD
+829 ERLTLDFD

-870 KGIELTA
+870 KGFELTA

-882 KNKSWLVAFWG
+882 KNKNWLVAFWG

-912 NKRVADFYKKEQLN
+912 NQRVAEFYKKEQIN
-926 QESIGSSLSDANYSV
+926 QEDIGSSLTDANYSV

-960 LGIDPS
+960 LGIDPT

-978 VTNKWD
+978 VTDKWD

-1028 TLVDRVENAN
+1028 TLVDRVENAK
-1038 IEYGNVDL
+1038 IAQGNVDL
-1046 RILTDRWQKPGDVA
+1046 RVLTDRWQKPGDVA
-1060 QFKDIKDASLTT
+1060 QFKNIKDASLTT

-1087 NALTLTYDFSREW
+1087 NALTLTYDFNREW

>member
-9 HSATLKAF
+9 HSATMNAF
-17 KIAFMMLFL
+17 KIAFVMLFL
-26 LTNCAVI
+26 LSNCAIV

-41 ISITCNNEPLAS
+41 ISVTCKNEPLAS

-74 NYKVTVSAKQRE
+74 NYKVTISAKGRE
-86 VSYVLKTM
+86 VSHVLKTIF
-94 LDRLP
+94 DKLP
-99 FNYKF
+99 FDYKF
-104 NGKYI
+104 KGKYI
-109 NVTKRAKRILSL
+109 NVSKRERRILNI
-121 SDGADRGDH
+121 SDGPEKGDH
-130 TVRGVVLDEH
+130 IVRGVVFDVH

-148 VTVVDK
+148 ITVVGK
-154 HNGTTTNVE
+154 HRGTTTNVE
-163 GVFKIDLKDAKAV
+163 GVFGLDLQAPKALV
-176 LEFSFIG
+176 EFSFIG
-183 MKKKRVNVSA
+183 MKKKRVTLTSQSA
-193 TQNGYIKVTLE
+193 YVKVTLE
-204 EESQHLGETV
+204 DESHELGETV
-214 VTGYRNV
+214 ITGYRNV
-221 NKNSYTGSSTQI
+221 NKNSYTGSSTLI

-249 IQSFDPSFRILDNAQ
+249 IQSFDPSFRIMDNAQ

-353 TTVAPK
+353 TTVAQK

-380 YNLANASEK
+380 YNLANAAEK
-389 LEIERRAGL
+389 IEIERRAGL
-398 FDKGGSGSSN
+398 FEKGQPGIN
-408 ITSEADGVNAYN
+408 TEAQGVNAYN
-420 TKLAL
+420 QKLAL
-425 IKRGIDTDWLSIP
+425 LKRGIDTDWLSIP

-446 HSVFIEGGT
+446 HSVYIEGGT

-472 MKDSGRDRYS
+472 MKDSGRDRYG

-491 KNFQVKNTTTFNH
+491 KKFQVKNTTTFNH
-504 TKSKES
+504 MKSKES
-510 PYGSFGDYTG
+510 PYGSFSDYTC
-520 LMPYDTPYEKGEL
+520 LMPYDTPYDNGVL
-533 TQKLYYSR
+533 TKSLGFSQNGGRYL
-541 NSGNRPVNN
+541 NN

-571 LSFNWYINDYWMAK
+571 LSFNWYINDYLMAK
-585 GQFSVTKKYSRS
+585 GQFSVSRQYSRS
-597 ERFVDPLSSKTSVD
+597 ERFIDPLSSKTSVTAD
-611 SDNASTMKDKL
+611 SSSQKDKM
-622 GDLYTTSGNN
+622 GDLYTTSSNN
-632 LTLAGNAFIY
+632 LTLSGNAFLF
-642 YNQSFGKHNLNG
+642 YNQSFDKHNINA
-654 SAGWEVNTSNYDNT
+654 SAGWEINTSSNDGL
-668 SAHYRGFPSGQFHSI
+668 SAHYRGFPSGQFHSP
-683 NYANEIYKKPTKTE
+683 NYASEIYNKPTKSE

-743 GAGINIHNYNFLKGN
+743 GAGINIHNYKFLKGN
-758 QYVNKLKL
+758 QYINKLKL

-774 KVNFPDYAAQTVYD
+774 KVNFPDYAAQTMYQ

-821 GIETQLFK
+821 GIETQFFN
-829 ERLTLEFD
+829 ERLTIDFD

-853 NTSGFS
+853 TTSGFS
-859 TYKNNMGEVEN
+859 TYKNNMGEIEN
-870 KGIELTA
+870 KGFEITA
-877 RYDAI
+877 RYDI
-882 KNKSWLVAFWG
+882 YKKKDWLVALWG
-893 NIAHNTNKILKIS
+893 NMAHNTNKILKIS

-912 NKRVADFYKKEQLN
+912 NQRVAEYYKKEQLN
-926 QESIGSSLSDANYSV
+926 QEQIGSSLMEGNYSV

-960 LGIDPS
+960 LGIDPA
-966 TGKEIFLNRDGT
+966 TGKELFLNRDGT
-978 VTNKWD
+978 VTDKWD
-984 ATQEVVCGNTQPDFN
+984 AAQEVVCGNTQPDFN
-999 GAFGVNISYKQ
+999 GAFGFNVSYKQ

-1028 TLVDRVENAN
+1028 TLVDRVENAK

-1046 RILTDRWQKPGDVA
+1046 RVLTDRWQKPGDIA
-1060 QFKDIKDASLTT
+1060 QFKNIKDGSLTT
-1072 LPTSRFVQDNSFLRL
+1072 LPTSRFVQNNSFLRL
-1087 NALTLTYDFSREW
+1087 NALTLTYDFNREW

>member
-9 HSATLKAF
+9 HSATMKAF
-17 KIAFMMLFL
+17 KIAFVMLFL
-26 LTNCAVI
+26 LSNCAIV

-41 ISITCNNEPLAS
+41 ISVTCKDEPLAS

-74 NYKVTVSAKQRE
+74 NYKVTVSAKGQE
-86 VSYVLKTM
+86 VSHVLKTM
-94 LDRLP
+94 FDKLP

-109 NVTKRAKRILSL
+109 NVSKKEKRSLSL
-121 SDGADRGDH
+121 SDGAEKGDH
-130 TVRGVVLDEH
+130 IVRGVVFDVH

-148 VTVVDK
+148 ITVVGK
-154 HNGTTTNVE
+154 HRGTTTNVE
-163 GVFKIDLKDAKAV
+163 GVFGLDLQAPKALV
-176 LEFSFIG
+176 EFSFIG
-183 MKKKRVNVSA
+183 MKKKRVTLTSQSA
-193 TQNGYIKVTLE
+193 YVKVTLE
-204 EESQHLGETV
+204 DESHELGETV
-214 VTGYRNV
+214 ITGYRNV

-249 IQSFDPSFRILDNAQ
+249 IQSFDPSFRIMDNTQ

-398 FDKGGSGSSN
+398 YDPN
-408 ITSEADGVNAYN
+408 IGNYFNESEAVNAYN
-420 TKLAL
+420 KKLAL
-425 IKRGIDTDWLSIP
+425 IKRGIDTDWLSLP
-438 LRNGFDQK
+438 LRNGLDQK

-472 MKDSGRDRYS
+472 MKGSGRDRYG

-491 KNFQVKNTTTFNH
+491 KKFQVKNTTTFNH

-510 PYGSFGDYTG
+510 PYGSFGDYTS
-520 LMPYDTPYEKGEL
+520 LMPYDTPYENGVL
-533 TQKLYYSR
+533 TQTLRYS
-541 NSGNRPVNN
+541 SGSGGRTINN
-550 PLYEATLGN
+550 PLYEATLSN

-585 GQFSVTKKYSRS
+585 GQFSITKKYSRS
-597 ERFVDPLSSKTSVD
+597 ERFIDPLSTKTSVS
-611 SDNASTMKDKL
+611 SDNASANKDKK
-622 GDLYTTSGNN
+622 GDLYMTSGND
-632 LTLAGNAFIY
+632 LSLSGNAFIY

-654 SAGWEVNTSNYDNT
+654 SAGWEISTSTYDNV
-668 SAHYRGFPSGQFHSI
+668 SSHYRGFPSGQFHSL

-743 GAGINIHNYNFLKGN
+743 GAGINIHNYDFLKGN
-758 QYVNKLKL
+758 KYINKLKI

-774 KVNFPDYAAQTVYD
+774 KVNFPDYAAQTVYE

-821 GIETQLFK
+821 GIETQLFN
-829 ERLTLEFD
+829 ERLTIDFD

-843 IDLVNDVSLS
+843 IDLVNDVTIST
-853 NTSGFS
+853 TSGFS
-859 TYKNNMGEVEN
+859 TYKNNMGEIEN
-870 KGIELTA
+870 KGLEMTA
-877 RYDAI
+877 RYDVF
-882 KNKSWLVAFWG
+882 KNKNWLVALWG

-912 NKRVADFYKKEQLN
+912 NQRVADFYKSETGAALRDSKY
-926 QESIGSSLSDANYSV
+926 AV

-960 LGIDPS
+960 LGIDPT
-966 TGKEIFLNRDGT
+966 TGKELYQNRDGS
-978 VTNKWD
+978 VTDKWD

-999 GAFGVNISYKQ
+999 GAFGVNLNYKQ

-1038 IEYGNVDL
+1038 IEFGNVDL
-1046 RILTDRWQKPGDVA
+1046 RVLTDRWQKPGDVA
-1060 QFKDIKDASLTT
+1060 QFKNIQDASMTT
-1072 LPTSRFVQDNSFLRL
+1072 LPTSRFVQNNSFLRL

>member
-1 MRKKYQQF
+1 
-9 HSATLKAF
+9 
-17 KIAFMMLFL
+17 MLFL
-26 LTNCAVI
+26 LSNCAIV

-41 ISITCNNEPLAS
+41 ISVTCKNEPLAS

-74 NYKVTVSAKQRE
+74 NYKVTVSAKGQE
-86 VSYVLKTM
+86 VSHVLKTIF
-94 LDRLP
+94 DKLP
-99 FNYKF
+99 FDYKF
-104 NGKYI
+104 KGKYI
-109 NVTKRAKRILSL
+109 NVSKRERRILNI
-121 SDGADRGDH
+121 SDGPEKGDH
-130 TVRGVVLDEH
+130 IVRGVVFDVH

-148 VTVVDK
+148 ITVVGK
-154 HNGTTTNVE
+154 HRGTTTNVE
-163 GVFKIDLKDAKAV
+163 GVFGLDLQASKALV
-176 LEFSFIG
+176 EFSFIG
-183 MKKKRVNVSA
+183 MKKKRVTLTSQSA
-193 TQNGYIKVTLE
+193 YVKVTLE
-204 EESQHLGETV
+204 DESHELGETV
-214 VTGYRNV
+214 ITGYRNV

-249 IQSFDPSFRILDNAQ
+249 IQSFDPSFRIMDNTQ

-398 FDKGGSGSSN
+398 YDPN
-408 ITSEADGVNAYN
+408 IGNYFNESEAVNAYN
-420 TKLAL
+420 KKLAL
-425 IKRGIDTDWLSIP
+425 IKRGIDTDWLSLP
-438 LRNGFDQK
+438 LRNGLDQK

-472 MKDSGRDRYS
+472 MKGSGRDRYG

-491 KNFQVKNTTTFNH
+491 KKFQVKNTTTFNH

-510 PYGSFGDYTG
+510 PYGSFGDYTS
-520 LMPYDTPYEKGEL
+520 LMPYDTPYENGVL
-533 TQKLYYSR
+533 TQTLRYS
-541 NSGNRPVNN
+541 SGSGGRTINN
-550 PLYEATLGN
+550 PLYEATLSN

-585 GQFSVTKKYSRS
+585 GQFSITKKYSRS
-597 ERFVDPLSSKTSVD
+597 ERFIDPLSTKTSVS
-611 SDNASTMKDKL
+611 SDNASANKDKK
-622 GDLYTTSGNN
+622 GDLYMTSGND
-632 LTLAGNAFIY
+632 LSLSGNAFIY

-654 SAGWEVNTSNYDNT
+654 SAGWEISTSTYDNV
-668 SAHYRGFPSGQFHSI
+668 SSHYRGFPSGQFHSL

-743 GAGINIHNYNFLKGN
+743 GAGVNIHNYDFLKGN
-758 QYVNKLKL
+758 KYINKLKI

-774 KVNFPDYAAQTVYD
+774 KVNFPDYAAQTVYE

-821 GIETQLFK
+821 GIETQLFN
-829 ERLTLEFD
+829 ERLTIDFD

-843 IDLVNDVSLS
+843 IDLVNDVTIST
-853 NTSGFS
+853 TSGFS
-859 TYKNNMGEVEN
+859 TYKNNMGEIEN
-870 KGIELTA
+870 KGLEMTA
-877 RYDAI
+877 RYDVF
-882 KNKSWLVAFWG
+882 KNKNWLVALWG

-912 NKRVADFYKKEQLN
+912 NQRVADFYKSETGAALRDSKY
-926 QESIGSSLSDANYSV
+926 AV

-960 LGIDPS
+960 LGIDPT
-966 TGKEIFLNRDGT
+966 TGKELYQNRDGS
-978 VTNKWD
+978 VTDKWN

-999 GAFGVNISYKQ
+999 GAFGVNLNYKQ

-1038 IEYGNVDL
+1038 IEFGNVDL
-1046 RILTDRWQKPGDVA
+1046 RVLTDRWQKPGDVA
-1060 QFKDIKDASLTT
+1060 QFKNIQDASMTT
-1072 LPTSRFVQDNSFLRL
+1072 LPTSRFVQNNSFLRL